1 MKKRIFM
8 LAVLIL
14 SGLQFAVAAI
24 DEQLRALITAYDDI
38 EVTEV
43 TNDEANPWT
52 VADGMASSTVG
63 KIYKEVSST
72 ITIKFRAKGR
82 ITIKYDFTF
91 DPYSSSD
98 YRRVY
103 MDGNL
108 DININTANKTLTTQ
122 THFFELDEGEHVLQL
137 THYHFYYN
145 SNSYTQVLSIGN
157 IRFQNLD
164 SQYMTINLS
173 APGTLG
179 VEALALVNTL
189 PDMRFLRLTG
199 KMNAADWNT
208 ISNMTGLWAIDMKDV
223 DITAIPASAF
233 AKTSLRFIE
242 FPAKL
247 KTIGEKAFYERP
259 LVGRF
264 VLPESLDSIYSY
276 AFYKNFLTEVII
288 PANVKYIGGYA
299 FNDNDR
305 LTSVTLG
312 SGLTEISSYCF
323 NNCEK
328 LAVVKGG
335 ENVKTIGS
343 GAFNYCSELRS
354 VSDLAPVTVGS
365 SAFYCCKKLENF
377 NFSNAKTLKAEA
389 YRECNTLTD
398 VDLTTV
404 ETIENRCFI
413 SCTGLKKVVLGNNIS
428 KINEYAFTDCNAL
441 EELHIGSSVSYL
453 DNRCFYTSSSSLK
466 KVYVTAPAPPSVYNN
481 TSYYPFY
488 STSGVTLYV
497 PEYAMVSYKLD
508 NYWSKFTK
516 VEPNPN
522 TPDKVNLYKKLE
534 LTSNARIPN
543 SPDMY
548 LGYSSALI
556 VNGNNPQVF
565 GSYKQRLQ
573 QDEEYTSS
581 LISRCNAMTSA
592 ASTLQYYFD
601 ATSSGYGC
609 WHYVCMP
616 FDVKRSEITPLTEG
630 RAIAVRYYDSES
642 RATNGAS
649 GNWKD
654 VPADSV
660 LHMGKGYIFRINN
673 GGSVELPATEETHNA
688 IFRSDAISTPLK
700 EYAAVESANAGW
712 NFVGNP
718 YTCFYDIYYM
728 DFAAPITVWNISN
741 STYNAYSAA
750 DDEFVLMPSQAFFVQ
765 KPELVDAIT
774 FQPAGRQINKT
785 IDHSALAMRRAARSK
800 QVQRKLVDVA
810 LTCADRTDRT
820 RVVVNANASDDFCA
834 DNDAV
839 KMMAYE
845 GTPQIYTIAGADQL
859 AVNEGAHRGGSVAL
873 GMYLSAD
880 DAYTIAVDRDELGV
894 KLLDYG
900 VEVEMPYTF
909 SAAEGYMDDR
919 FTLTFEAPT
928 TGINTVATDADAD
941 NAIYTIDGRRVN
953 STAQKG
959 IYIQNHKKIVK

>member
-24 DEQLRALITAYDDI
+24 DEQLRALITASDDI

-43 TNDEANPWT
+43 TNDEANPWK
-52 VADGMASSTVG
+52 VENGMASTTHG
-63 KIYKEVSST
+63 KTTTNVTAT
-72 ITIKFRAKGR
+72 ITIKFKAKGY
-82 ITIKYDFTF
+82 IIFTYSDTF
-91 DPYSSSD
+91 DPWTNDD
-98 YRRVY
+98 YKIVK
-103 MDGNL
+103 L
-108 DININTANKTLTTQ
+108 DDVTYANNYDKHTTPATF
-122 THFFELDEGEHVLQL
+122 THYISLEEGEHVLTFSHRHQ
-137 THYHFYYN
+137 N
-145 SNSYTQVLSIGN
+145 STTGNYSQVLSIGN
-157 IRFQNLD
+157 IRLE
-164 SQYMTINLS
+164 TIESMYKTIHLS

-179 VEALALVNTL
+179 NEALAHVNTL
-189 PDMRFLRLTG
+189 PEMRALRLSG
-199 KMNAADWNT
+199 KMNASDWND
-208 ISNMTGLWAIDMKDV
+208 ISKMTGLMAIDMTNVDV
-223 DITAIPASAF
+223 ETIPANAF
-233 AKTSLRFIE
+233 TKTVIRFID
-242 FPAKL
+242 FPKTL
-247 KTIGEKAFYERP
+247 KTIGSSAFYDKLLTGP
-259 LVGRF
+259 L
-264 VLPESLDSIYSY
+264 VLPEGLDSIASE
-276 AFYKNFLTEVII
+276 AFYRNYITDVTI
-288 PANVKYIGGYA
+288 PASVRVINSSA
-299 FNDNDR
+299 FRGNAS
-305 LTSVTLG
+305 LVSVTLG
-312 SGLTEISSYCF
+312 SGLTSISSTCF
-323 NNCEK
+323 YECSN
-328 LAVVKGG
+328 LAIVKGG
-335 ENVKTIGS
+335 ENVKTIANN
-343 GAFNYCSELRS
+343 AFRS
-354 VSDLAPVTVGS
+354 CKLLTSAADLAPVSVGDY
-365 SAFYCCKKLENF
+365 AFQNCEKLDSF
-377 NFSNAKTLKAEA
+377 NFSNIKTYGREAFEYCYALKEA
-389 YRECNTLTD
+389 DLSTATSLGIECFYNCYNLKRVKLGD
-398 VDLTTV
+398 NITTIPGGSFSQCHALEEV
-404 ETIENRCFI
+404 ILGSSIN
-413 SCTGLKKVVLGNNIS
+413 SLGNNCFG
-428 KINEYAFTDCNAL
+428 NNQANAL
-441 EELHIGSSVSYL
+441 K
-453 DNRCFYTSSSSLK
+453 R
-466 KVYVTAPAPPSVYNN
+466 VYITAPAPPAAGS
-481 TSYYPFY
+481 TPFY
-488 STSGVTLYV
+488 SPTTITLYV

-548 LGYSSALI
+548 LGKGGALI
-556 VNGNNPQVF
+556 VNGDNAQTF
-565 GSYKQRLQ
+565 GK
-573 QDEEYTSS
+573 YTQYMNIGETSSS
-581 LISRCNAMTSA
+581 LISRCKEMTST
-592 ASTLQYYFD
+592 SSQFD
-601 ATSSGYGC
+601 FFIGATSGSGY
-609 WHYVCMP
+609 WYYLCMP
-616 FDVKRSEITPLTEG
+616 FDVKRSDIILPEG
-630 RAIAVRYYDSES
+630 TAIAVRYYDSES

-654 VPADSV
+654 VSADSI
-660 LHMGKGYIFRINN
+660 LHMGKGYIFRSSKEGNV
-673 GGSVELPATEETHNA
+673 GFPATEETHND
-688 IFRSDAISTPLK
+688 IFRSEAVSAPLVQ
-700 EYAAVESANAGW
+700 YPAVESANAGW

-718 YTCFYDIYYM
+718 YPCFYDIYYM
-728 DFAAPITVWNISN
+728 DFAAPITTWDVDNR
-741 STYNAYSAA
+741 TYKAYSAT
-750 DDEFVLMPSQAFFVQ
+750 DDNFVLTPLQAFFVQ

-859 AVNEGAHRGGSVAL
+859 AVNEGAHRDGSVAL
-873 GMYLSAD
+873 GMYLPAD

-919 FTLTFEAPT
+919 FTLSFEAPT
-928 TGINTVATDADAD
+928 TGINNVATDADAD

>member
-24 DEQLRALITAYDDI
+24 DEQLRALITTSDDI

-43 TNDEANPWT
+43 TNDEANPWK
-52 VADGMASSTVG
+52 VENGMASTTHG
-63 KIYKEVSST
+63 KTTTNVTAT
-72 ITIKFRAKGR
+72 ITIKFRAKGY
-82 ITIKYDFTF
+82 ITFQYSDTF
-91 DPYSSSD
+91 DPWTNDD
-98 YRRVY
+98 YKIVK
-103 MDGNL
+103 L
-108 DININTANKTLTTQ
+108 DDVTYANNYDKHTTLTTF
-122 THFFELDEGEHVLQL
+122 THYISLEEGEHVLTFSHRHQ
-137 THYHFYYN
+137 N
-145 SNSYTQVLSIGN
+145 STTGNYSQVLSIGN
-157 IRFQNLD
+157 IRLE
-164 SQYMTINLS
+164 TIESMYKTIHLS

-179 VEALALVNTL
+179 NEALSHVNTL
-189 PDMRFLRLTG
+189 PEVRALRLSG
-199 KMNAADWNT
+199 KMNASDWND
-208 ISNMTGLWAIDMKDV
+208 ISKMTGLTAIDMTNV
-223 DITAIPASAF
+223 DIETIPASAF
-233 AKTSLRFIE
+233 TNTAIRFID
-242 FPAKL
+242 FPKTL
-247 KTIGEKAFYERP
+247 KTIGNNAFYDKFLTGP
-259 LVGRF
+259 L
-264 VLPESLDSIYSY
+264 VLPEGLDSIASE
-276 AFYKNFLTEVII
+276 AFYRNYITDVTI
-288 PANVKYIGGYA
+288 PASVRVINSSA
-299 FNDNDR
+299 FRGNTS
-305 LTSVTLG
+305 LQSVTLG
-312 SGLTEISSYCF
+312 SGLTSISSLCF
-323 NNCEK
+323 YECSN
-328 LAVVKGG
+328 LAIVKGG
-335 ENVKTIGS
+335 ENIKTIG
-343 GAFNYCSELRS
+343 GNAFKNCKLLTSAA
-354 VSDLAPVTVGS
+354 DLAPVSVGDYAFQTCEKLDSFNFSNIKTYGREAFEYCYALKEADLSTATSLGIECFYNCYSLKKVKLGDNITTIPS
-365 SAFYCCKKLENF
+365 SAFYACHALE
-377 NFSNAKTLKAEA
+377 E
-389 YRECNTLTD
+389 
-398 VDLTTV
+398 
-404 ETIENRCFI
+404 
-413 SCTGLKKVVLGNNIS
+413 VVLGSSINRLETNCFGNNQ
-428 KINEYAFTDCNAL
+428 ANAL
-441 EELHIGSSVSYL
+441 K
-453 DNRCFYTSSSSLK
+453 R
-466 KVYVTAPAPPSVYNN
+466 VYITAPAPPAVGSA
-481 TSYYPFY
+481 PFY
-488 STSGVTLYV
+488 SPTSITLYV

-522 TPDKVNLYKKLE
+522 QPDKVNLYKKLE

-543 SPDMY
+543 SPDIY
-548 LGYSSALI
+548 LGYGSALI
-556 VNGNNPQVF
+556 VNGNNPQAF
-565 GSYKQRLQ
+565 GSYKQRM
-573 QDEEYTSS
+573 DKDDSYTSS
-581 LISRCNAMTSA
+581 LISRCNAITSA
-592 ASTLQYYFD
+592 ASTIQYYFD
-601 ATSSGYGC
+601 ATSGSGY

-616 FDVKRSEITPLTEG
+616 FDVKRSAIAPLSNVG
-630 RAIAVRYYDSES
+630 IAVRYYDSES

-660 LHMGKGYIFRINN
+660 LHMGKGYIFRT
-673 GGSVELPATEETHNA
+673 SSSAFVEFPATEETHNA
-688 IFRSDAISTPLK
+688 IFRSEAVSAPLVQ
-700 EYAAVESANAGW
+700 YAAVESANAGW

-718 YTCFYDIYYM
+718 YPCYYDIYYM
-728 DFAAPITVWNISN
+728 DFAAPITVWSISN
-741 STYNAYSAA
+741 RTYSAYSAA

-785 IDHSALAMRRAARSK
+785 IDHSALAMRRAARSQ

-873 GMYLSAD
+873 GMYLPAD

-909 SAAEGYMDDR
+909 SAAEGCLDDR

>member
-24 DEQLRALITAYDDI
+24 DEQLRALITTSDGI

-43 TNDEANPWT
+43 TNDEAHPWT
-52 VADGMASSTVG
+52 VADGMASSTIG
-63 KIYKEVSST
+63 KIYGNLSSS

-82 ITIKYDFTF
+82 TTIKYDFTF
-91 DPYSSSD
+91 DPYGGDD
-98 YRRVY
+98 YRKVY
-103 MDGNL
+103 MDGVELVN
-108 DININTANKTLTTQ
+108 NYTAYKTKTVQ
-122 THFFELDEGEHVLQL
+122 NHFFDLDEGEHVFTY
-137 THYHFYYN
+137 THYHYYH
-145 SNSYTQVLSIGN
+145 SSDSYTQVLTIGN
-157 IRFQNLD
+157 IRFERVE
-164 SQYMTINLS
+164 SQYMNIHLS

-179 VEALALVNTL
+179 NEALAHVSTL
-189 PDMRFLRLTG
+189 PEMHYLRLSG
-199 KMNAADWNT
+199 KMNASDWND
-208 ISNMTGLWAIDMKDV
+208 ISKMTGLYAIDMTNV
-223 DITAIPASAF
+223 DIETIPVKAF
-233 AKTSLRFIE
+233 TNTSIRFVDL
-242 FPAKL
+242 PTKL
-247 KTIGEKAFYERP
+247 KTIGNNAFDDRLLTGP
-259 LVGRF
+259 L
-264 VLPESLDSIYSY
+264 VLPEGLDSIGKEAFQKNFITEVTIPESVRAIGQS
-276 AFYKNFLTEVII
+276 AFYYNQSLK
-288 PANVKYIGGYA
+288 
-299 FNDNDR
+299 
-305 LTSVTLG
+305 SVTLNN
-312 SGLTEISSYCF
+312 SMETINRSLF
-323 NNCEK
+323 NSCNK
-328 LAVVKGG
+328 LAVVRGG
-335 ENVKTIGS
+335 RNVKIVDQS
-343 GAFNYCSELRS
+343 AFAGCDSLRS
-354 VSDLAPVTVGS
+354 ISDITPVTINS
-365 SAFYCCKKLENF
+365 SAFYNCRKLESL
-377 NFSNAKTLKAEA
+377 NFSRIKSIGYESFYNCFGLKEA
-389 YRECNTLTD
+389 
-398 VDLTTV
+398 DLTTL
-404 ETIENRCFI
+404 TSINGRSFI
-413 SCTGLKKVVLGNNIS
+413 GCTGLKKVTLGNDITTIKS
-428 KINEYAFTDCNAL
+428 EAFSTCDAL
-441 EELHIGSSVSYL
+441 EEVVLGSSINSL
-453 DNRCFYTSSSSLK
+453 ESNCFYSTKNALK
-466 KVYVTAPAPPSVYNN
+466 RVYITAPAPPAVGSA
-481 TSYYPFY
+481 PFY
-488 STSGVTLYV
+488 SPTSITLYV

-543 SPDMY
+543 SPDIY
-548 LGYSSALI
+548 LGSGSSLI
-556 VNGNNPQVF
+556 VNGNNAQAF
-565 GSYKQRLQ
+565 GNYKQRM
-573 QDEEYTSS
+573 DKDDTYTSS

-592 ASTLQYYFD
+592 ASTIEYYFD
-601 ATSSGYGC
+601 ATSGSGY

-616 FDVKRSEITPLTEG
+616 FDVKRSEITPLNEG

-660 LHMGKGYIFRINN
+660 LHMGKGYIFRINSS
-673 GGSVELPATEETHNA
+673 GFVELPATEETHNA
-688 IFRSDAISTPLK
+688 IFRSEAVTTPLVQ
-700 EYAAVESANAGW
+700 YPAVESANAGW

-718 YTCFYDIYYM
+718 YPCYYDIYYM
-728 DFAAPITVWNISN
+728 DFAAPITVWSISN
-741 STYNAYSAA
+741 RTYSAYSAA

-800 QVQRKLVDVA
+800 QVQRKLIDVA

-859 AVNEGAHRGGSVAL
+859 AVNEGAHLGGSVAL
-873 GMYLSAD
+873 GMYLPAD
-880 DAYTIAVDRDELGV
+880 DAYTIAVDRDELSV

>member
-24 DEQLRALITAYDDI
+24 DEQLRALITTSDDI

-43 TNDEANPWT
+43 TNDEANPWK
-52 VADGMASSTVG
+52 VENGMASTTHG
-63 KIYKEVSST
+63 KTTTNVTAT
-72 ITIKFRAKGR
+72 ITIKFRAKGYISFR
-82 ITIKYDFTF
+82 YSDTF
-91 DPYSSSD
+91 DPWTD
-98 YRRVY
+98 DDFKIVK
-103 MDGNL
+103 L
-108 DININTANKTLTTQ
+108 DDVEYANNYDKHTTLTTFL
-122 THFFELDEGEHVLQL
+122 HYISLEEGEHVL
-137 THYHFYYN
+137 TFSHWHRN
-145 SNSYTQVLSIGN
+145 STTGNYSQVLSIGN
-157 IRFQNLD
+157 IRLE
-164 SQYMTINLS
+164 TIESMYKTIHLS

-179 VEALALVNTL
+179 VEALSHVNTL
-189 PDMRFLRLTG
+189 PEMRALRLSG
-199 KMNAADWNT
+199 KMNAADWND
-208 ISNMTGLWAIDMKDV
+208 ISKMTGLMAIDMTNV
-223 DITAIPASAF
+223 DIETIPANAF
-233 AKTSLRFIE
+233 TNTSIRFID
-242 FPAKL
+242 FPTKL
-247 KTIGEKAFYERP
+247 KTIGSKAFYYKYITGS
-259 LVGRF
+259 L
-264 VLPESLDSIYSY
+264 VLPEGLDSIASE
-276 AFYKNFLTEVII
+276 AFYRNNITDVTI
-288 PANVKYIGGYA
+288 PASVRVINSSA
-299 FNDNDR
+299 FRDNTS
-305 LTSVTLG
+305 LKSVTLG
-312 SGLTEISSYCF
+312 SGLTSISSLCF
-323 NNCEK
+323 YGCSN
-328 LAVVKGG
+328 LAIVKGG
-335 ENVKTIGS
+335 ENVKTIANN
-343 GAFNYCSELRS
+343 AFQNCKLLTSAADLTPVSVGDFAFQYCE
-354 VSDLAPVTVGS
+354 
-365 SAFYCCKKLENF
+365 KLDSF
-377 NFSNAKTLKAEA
+377 NFSNIKTYGREAFEYCYALKEA
-389 YRECNTLTD
+389 
-398 VDLTTV
+398 DLSTATSLG
-404 ETIENRCFI
+404 IE
-413 SCTGLKKVVLGNNIS
+413 
-428 KINEYAFTDCNAL
+428 
-441 EELHIGSSVSYL
+441 
-453 DNRCFYTSSSSLK
+453 CFYNCYSLK
-466 KVYVTAPAPPSVYNN
+466 KVKLGDNITTIPQSAFKVCHALEEVVLGSSINSLGSDCFYSDKNALKRVYITAPAPPAVNGS
-481 TSYYPFY
+481 PFY
-488 STSGVTLYV
+488 SPSRVTLYV

-508 NYWSKFTK
+508 NYWSQFTK

-548 LGYSSALI
+548 LGGGSSLI

-592 ASTLQYYFD
+592 ASTLQYY
-601 ATSSGYGC
+601 SSYRN
-609 WHYVCMP
+609 WNYVCMP
-616 FDVKRSEITPLTEG
+616 FDVKRSDIKMLSNSG
-630 RAIAVRYYDSES
+630 IAVRYYDSES

-660 LHMGKGYIFRINN
+660 LHMGKGYIFRT
-673 GGSVELPATEETHNA
+673 SEYVFVEFPATEETHNA
-688 IFRSDAISTPLK
+688 IFRSEAVTTPLVQ
-700 EYAAVESANAGW
+700 YAAVESANAGW

-741 STYNAYSAA
+741 STYSAYSAA

-859 AVNEGAHRGGSVAL
+859 AVNEGAHLGGSVAL
-873 GMYLSAD
+873 GMYLPAD
-880 DAYTIAVDRDELGV
+880 DAYTIAVDRDELGA

>member
-24 DEQLRALITAYDDI
+24 DEQLRALITASDDI

-63 KIYKEVSST
+63 KLRKYITSS
-72 ITIKFRAKGR
+72 ITIKFTAKKP
-82 ITIKYDFTF
+82 ITLKYDFTF
-91 DPYSSSD
+91 DPYSSNDS
-98 YRRVY
+98 RKVY
-103 MDGNL
+103 IDGV
-108 DININTANKTLTTQ
+108 INVDSYAAYKTKANS
-122 THFFELDEGEHVLQL
+122 THFFGLAEGEHEFKFA
-137 THYHFYYN
+137 HYHDY
-145 SNSYTQVLSIGN
+145 STSDSYTQVLAIGN
-157 IRFQNLD
+157 IRLETIE

-179 VEALALVNTL
+179 NEALSHVNTL
-189 PDMRFLRLTG
+189 PEMHYLRLTG
-199 KMNAADWNT
+199 KMNASDWND
-208 ISNMTGLWAIDMKDV
+208 ISKMTGLYAIDMTNA
-223 DITAIPASAF
+223 DIETIPASAF
-233 AKTSLRFIE
+233 TNTSIRFID
-242 FPAKL
+242 FPTKL
-247 KTIGEKAFYERP
+247 KTIGDNAFANRYLTGPLVLPEGLDSIGREAFKQNYYMTEVTIPESVRAIGMTAFYENRYLKSVTLNNRMELINQSLFNGCNRLAVVHGGKNVKNIAYYAFNGCDSLRSIKDVAP
-259 LVGRF
+259 VTIG
-264 VLPESLDSIYSY
+264 ESAFYNCRKLDSI
-276 AFYKNFLTEVII
+276 NFSRI
-288 PANVKYIGGYA
+288 NSIGYQ
-299 FNDNDR
+299 
-305 LTSVTLG
+305 S
-312 SGLTEISSYCF
+312 F
-323 NNCEK
+323 NNC
-328 LAVVKGG
+328 L
-335 ENVKTIGS
+335 S
-343 GAFNYCSELRS
+343 
-354 VSDLAPVTVGS
+354 
-365 SAFYCCKKLENF
+365 
-377 NFSNAKTLKAEA
+377 LKVA
-389 YRECNTLTD
+389 
-398 VDLTTV
+398 DLTTLSS
-404 ETIENRCFI
+404 IGNRSFAGCK
-413 SCTGLKKVVLGNNIS
+413 GLKKVTLGNDITTIKS
-428 KINEYAFTDCNAL
+428 EAFYYCHAL
-441 EELHIGSSVSYL
+441 EEVVLGSSIKSL
-453 DNRCFYTSSSSLK
+453 ESNCFYSDQNALK
-466 KVYVTAPAPPSVYNN
+466 RVYITAPAPPTVDSA
-481 TSYYPFY
+481 PFY
-488 STSGVTLYV
+488 SPTSVTLYV

-522 TPDKVNLYKKLE
+522 TPDEVNLYKKLE

-565 GSYKQRLQ
+565 GNYKQRLQ
-573 QDEEYTSS
+573 QEEKYTSS

-592 ASTLQYYFD
+592 ASTLQYY
-601 ATSSGYGC
+601 SSYRY
-609 WHYVCMP
+609 WNYICMP
-616 FDVKRSEITPLTEG
+616 FDVKRSDIKLLSNSG
-630 RAIAVRYYDSES
+630 LAVRYYDSES

-654 VPADSV
+654 VPADAV
-660 LHMGKGYIFRINN
+660 LQKGKGYIFRTSE
-673 GGSVELPATEETHNA
+673 SVFVEFPATEETHNA
-688 IFRSDAISTPLK
+688 IFRSEAITTPLVQ
-700 EYAAVESANAGW
+700 YPAVESANAGW
-712 NFVGNP
+712 NLVGNP

-741 STYNAYSAA
+741 STYSAYSAA

-765 KPELVDAIT
+765 KPKLVDAIT

-785 IDHSALAMRRAARSK
+785 IDHSALAKRRAASNK
-800 QVQRKLVDVA
+800 QVQRKLVDVS

-859 AVNEGAHRGGSVAL
+859 AVNEGAHRDGSVAL
-873 GMYLSAD
+873 GMYLPAD
-880 DAYTIAVDRDELGV
+880 DTYTIAIDRNELGA

-909 SAAEGYMDDR
+909 SAAEGYADDR
-919 FTLTFEAPT
+919 FTITFETST
-928 TGINTVATDADAD
+928 TGINTVATDAKTDD
-941 NAIYTIDGRRVN
+941 AIYTIDGRRVN

>member
-24 DEQLRALITAYDDI
+24 DEQLRALITTSDDI

-63 KIYKEVSST
+63 KIFKEVSST

-82 ITIKYDFTF
+82 TTITHDYTF
-91 DPYSSSD
+91 DPYGSYD
-98 YRRVY
+98 YRKVY
-103 MDGNL
+103 VDGVL
-108 DININTANKTLTTQ
+108 KVTSYSTAKTKTGSIL
-122 THFFELDEGEHVLQL
+122 FSILDEGEHELKI
-137 THYHFYYN
+137 THDHRTYS
-145 SNSYTQVLSIGN
+145 SNNYSQVLSVGN
-157 IRFQNLD
+157 ICIRSIE

-179 VEALALVNTL
+179 VEALSHVNTL
-189 PDMRFLRLTG
+189 PEMKYLRLSG
-199 KMNAADWNT
+199 KMNASDWND
-208 ISNMTGLWAIDMKDV
+208 ISKMTGLMAIDMTNV
-223 DITAIPASAF
+223 DIETIPASAF
-233 AKTSLRFIE
+233 TNTSIRFID
-242 FPAKL
+242 FPTKL
-247 KTIGEKAFYERP
+247 KTIGDNAFDSRYLTGP
-259 LVGRF
+259 L
-264 VLPESLDSIYSY
+264 VLPEGLDSIGKEAFQHNYITEVTIPASVRGIGQA
-276 AFYKNFLTEVII
+276 AFYDNQSLQSATLNNNMETIVRSL
-288 PANVKYIGGYA
+288 
-299 FNDNDR
+299 FN
-305 LTSVTLG
+305 S
-312 SGLTEISSYCF
+312 CK
-323 NNCEK
+323 K
-328 LAVVKGG
+328 LAVVHGG
-335 ENVKTIGS
+335 KNVKTIVYR
-343 GAFNYCSELRS
+343 AFYGCDSLRS
-354 VSDLAPVTVGS
+354 IKDVVPVTIDRE
-365 SAFYCCKKLENF
+365 AFYNCQKLDSI
-377 NFSNAKTLKAEA
+377 NFSHIKSIGYDSFYQCYSLKEA
-389 YRECNTLTD
+389 
-398 VDLTTV
+398 DLTTL
-404 ETIENRCFI
+404 TSIDNRSFI
-413 SCTGLKKVVLGNNIS
+413 ACTGLKKVTLGNDITTIKS
-428 KINEYAFTDCNAL
+428 DAFYLCHAL
-441 EELHIGSSVSYL
+441 EEVILGSSINSL
-453 DNRCFYTSSSSLK
+453 ETDCFKSDQNKLK
-466 KVYVTAPAPPSVYNN
+466 RVYITAPAPPAVGS
-481 TSYYPFY
+481 TPFY
-488 STSGVTLYV
+488 SPSSVTLYV

-522 TPDKVNLYKKLE
+522 QPDKVNLYKKLE

-543 SPDMY
+543 SPDIY
-548 LGYSSALI
+548 LGYGSSLI

-565 GSYKQRLQ
+565 GNYKQRMHK
-573 QDEEYTSS
+573 DEINTSS
-581 LISRCNAMTSA
+581 LVSRCNAMTSA
-592 ASTLQYYFD
+592 ASSLEYYL
-601 ATSSGYGC
+601 SSSD
-609 WHYVCMP
+609 WNYVCMP
-616 FDVKRSEITPLTEG
+616 FDVKRSEITPLHEG

-673 GGSVELPATEETHNA
+673 GGFVELPATEETHNA
-688 IFRSDAISTPLK
+688 IFRSEAISTPLK

-718 YTCFYDIYYM
+718 YPCFYDIYHM
-728 DFAAPITVWNISN
+728 DFAAPITVWNIN
-741 STYNAYSAA
+741 NRTYSAYSAA

-810 LTCADRTDRT
+810 LTCDDRTDRT

-859 AVNEGAHRGGSVAL
+859 AVNEGAHLGGSVAL
-873 GMYLSAD
+873 GMYLPAD

-909 SAAEGYMDDR
+909 SAAEGYLDDR

>member
-24 DEQLRALITAYDDI
+24 DEQLRALITTSSDV

-43 TNDEANPWT
+43 TNDEANPWK
-52 VADGMASSTVG
+52 VENGMASSTIG
-63 KIYKEVSST
+63 KKYQYVSSS
-72 ITIKFRAKGR
+72 ITIKFTTKKPIIMR
-82 ITIKYDFTF
+82 YDFTF
-91 DPYSSSD
+91 DPYSSNDS
-98 YRRVY
+98 RKVY
-103 MDGNL
+103 TDGVSQV
-108 DININTANKTLTTQ
+108 DSYTAYKTKATST
-122 THFFELDEGEHVLQL
+122 FYFGMGEHVFTY
-137 THYHFYYN
+137 THYHSY
-145 SNSYTQVLSIGN
+145 SVSDSYTQVLTIGN
-157 IRFQNLD
+157 IRFESVE

-179 VEALALVNTL
+179 VEALSHVNTL
-189 PDMRFLRLTG
+189 PEMRYLRLSG
-199 KMNAADWNT
+199 KMNASDWND
-208 ISNMTGLWAIDMKDV
+208 ISKMTGLTAIDMTNV
-223 DITAIPASAF
+223 DIETIPVKAF
-233 AKTSLRFIE
+233 TNTWIHFID
-242 FPAKL
+242 FPTKL
-247 KTIGEKAFYERP
+247 KTIGDNAFDNRLLTGP
-259 LVGRF
+259 L
-264 VLPESLDSIYSY
+264 VLPEGLDSIGKEAFQKNYITEVTIPESVRAIGQD
-276 AFYKNFLTEVII
+276 AFYDNQYLKSATLNNSMETINRSL
-288 PANVKYIGGYA
+288 
-299 FNDNDR
+299 FN
-305 LTSVTLG
+305 
-312 SGLTEISSYCF
+312 YCK
-323 NNCEK
+323 K
-328 LAVVKGG
+328 LAVVRGG
-335 ENVKTIGS
+335 RNVKIVDQSAFS
-343 GAFNYCSELRS
+343 GCDSLRS
-354 VSDLAPVTVGS
+354 ISDITPVTINS
-365 SAFYCCKKLENF
+365 SAFYNCRKLESL
-377 NFSNAKTLKAEA
+377 NFSRIKSIGYESFYCCFGLKEA
-389 YRECNTLTD
+389 
-398 VDLTTV
+398 DLTTL
-404 ETIENRCFI
+404 TSIYGRSFI
-413 SCTGLKKVVLGNNIS
+413 GCTGLKKVTFGNDITTIKS
-428 KINEYAFTDCNAL
+428 DAFNECDAL
-441 EELHIGSSVSYL
+441 EEVVLGSSINSL
-453 DNRCFYTSSSSLK
+453 ESNCFYSTKNALK
-466 KVYVTAPAPPSVYNN
+466 RVYITAPAPPAVG
-481 TSYYPFY
+481 TAPFY
-488 STSGVTLYV
+488 SPTSITLYV

-543 SPDMY
+543 SPDLY
-548 LGYSSALI
+548 LGYGSAFI
-556 VNGNNPQVF
+556 VNGNNPQAF
-565 GSYKQRLQ
+565 GNYKQHMDMEDR
-573 QDEEYTSS
+573 YTSS

-630 RAIAVRYYDSES
+630 RAIVVRYYDSES

-688 IFRSDAISTPLK
+688 IFRSEAISTPLVQ
-700 EYAAVESANAGW
+700 YPAVESANAGW

-718 YTCFYDIYYM
+718 YPCYYDIYYM
-728 DFAAPITVWNISN
+728 DFAAPITVWSISDR
-741 STYNAYSAA
+741 TYNAYSAA
-750 DDEFVLMPSQAFFVQ
+750 DDEFVLMPSQAFFIQ

-785 IDHSALAMRRAARSK
+785 IDHSALAKRRAASNK
-800 QVQRKLVDVA
+800 QVQRKLVDVS

-873 GMYLSAD
+873 GMYLPAD
-880 DAYTIAVDRDELGV
+880 DTYTIAVDRDELGA

-909 SAAEGYMDDR
+909 SAAEGYADDR
-919 FTLTFEAPT
+919 FTITFETST
-928 TGINTVATDADAD
+928 TGINTVATDAKTDD
-941 NAIYTIDGRRVN
+941 AIYTIDGRRVN

>member
-24 DEQLRALITAYDDI
+24 DEQLRALITASDDI

-43 TNDEANPWT
+43 INDEANPWT
-52 VADGMASSTVG
+52 VADGMASSTIG
-63 KIYKEVSST
+63 KLRQYVSSS

-82 ITIKYDFTF
+82 TTVKYDFAF
-91 DPYSSSD
+91 DPYPGID
-98 YRRVY
+98 YRIVS
-103 MDGNL
+103 MDGVELVN
-108 DININTANKTLTTQ
+108 NYTAYKTKTFQ
-122 THFFELDEGEHVLQL
+122 NHFFVLDEGEHVFTY
-137 THYHFYYN
+137 THYHSY
-145 SNSYTQVLSIGN
+145 STTTDYTQVLTIGN
-157 IRFQNLD
+157 IHIKSVE

-179 VEALALVNTL
+179 VEALSHVNTL
-189 PDMRFLRLTG
+189 PEMRFLRLSG
-199 KMNAADWNT
+199 KMNASDWND
-208 ISNMTGLWAIDMKDV
+208 ISKMTGLTAIDMTNV
-223 DITAIPASAF
+223 DIETIPASAF
-233 AKTSLRFIE
+233 TNTWIHFID
-242 FPAKL
+242 FPTKL
-247 KTIGEKAFYERP
+247 KTIGDNAFDDRLLTGP
-259 LVGRF
+259 L
-264 VLPESLDSIYSY
+264 VLPEGLDSIGKEAFQKNFITEVTIPESVRAIGQS
-276 AFYKNFLTEVII
+276 AFYYNQSLK
-288 PANVKYIGGYA
+288 
-299 FNDNDR
+299 
-305 LTSVTLG
+305 SVTLNN
-312 SGLTEISSYCF
+312 SMETINRSLF
-323 NNCEK
+323 NSCNK
-328 LAVVKGG
+328 LAVVRGG
-335 ENVKTIGS
+335 RNVKIVDQSAFS
-343 GAFNYCSELRS
+343 GCDSLRS
-354 VSDLAPVTVGS
+354 ISDITPVTINS
-365 SAFYCCKKLENF
+365 SAFYNCRKLESL
-377 NFSNAKTLKAEA
+377 NFSRIKSIGYESFYNCFGLKEA
-389 YRECNTLTD
+389 
-398 VDLTTV
+398 DLTTL
-404 ETIENRCFI
+404 TSINNRSFI
-413 SCTGLKKVVLGNNIS
+413 ACTGLKKVTLGNDITTIKS
-428 KINEYAFTDCNAL
+428 EAFRTCDAL
-441 EELHIGSSVSYL
+441 EEVVLGSSINSL
-453 DNRCFYTSSSSLK
+453 ESNCFYSTKNALK
-466 KVYVTAPAPPSVYNN
+466 RVYITAPAPPAVGSA
-481 TSYYPFY
+481 PFY
-488 STSGVTLYV
+488 SPSSVTLYV

-508 NYWSKFTK
+508 NYWSQFTK

-522 TPDKVNLYKKLE
+522 QPDKVNLYKKLE

-543 SPDMY
+543 SPDIY
-548 LGYSSALI
+548 LGYGSALI
-556 VNGNNPQVF
+556 VNGNNPQAF
-565 GSYKQRLQ
+565 GSYKQRM
-573 QDEEYTSS
+573 DKDDTYTSS

-592 ASTLQYYFD
+592 ASTIEYYFD
-601 ATSSGYGC
+601 ATSGSGY

-616 FDVKRSEITPLTEG
+616 FDVKRSAIAPLSNVG
-630 RAIAVRYYDSES
+630 IAVRYYDSES

-660 LHMGKGYIFRINN
+660 LHMGKGYIFRT
-673 GGSVELPATEETHNA
+673 SSSAFVEFPATEETHNA
-688 IFRSDAISTPLK
+688 IFRSEAVSAPLVQ
-700 EYAAVESANAGW
+700 YAAVESANAGW

-718 YTCFYDIYYM
+718 YPCYYDIYYM
-728 DFAAPITVWNISN
+728 DFAAPITVWSISN
-741 STYNAYSAA
+741 RTYSAYSAA

-785 IDHSALAMRRAARSK
+785 IDHSALAMRRAARSQ
-800 QVQRKLVDVA
+800 QVQRKLVDVS

-820 RVVVNANASDDFCA
+820 RVVVNANASDDFCV

-873 GMYLSAD
+873 GMYLPAD

-909 SAAEGYMDDR
+909 SAAEGCLDDR

>member
-24 DEQLRALITAYDDI
+24 DEQLRALITTSDDI

-91 DPYSSSD
+91 DPYSSYD

-103 MDGNL
+103 MDGSL
-108 DININTANKTLTTQ
+108 DMNNYATYKTLTTQ
-122 THFFELDEGEHVLQL
+122 THFFDLDEGEHVLKV
-137 THYHFYYN
+137 THYHNYYN

-199 KMNAADWNT
+199 KMNADDWNT
-208 ISNMTGLWAIDMKDV
+208 IRNMTGLWAIDMKDV
-223 DITAIPASAF
+223 DITAIPANAF

-259 LVGRF
+259 LVGRL
-264 VLPESLDSIYSY
+264 VLPESLDSIYSN
-276 AFYKNFLTEVII
+276 AFYRNYIAEVII

-312 SGLTEISSYCF
+312 SGLTEVSSYCF
-323 NNCEK
+323 NSCEK
-328 LAVVKGG
+328 LTVVKGG

-365 SAFYCCKKLENF
+365 SAFYYCKKMENF
-377 NFSNAKTLKAEA
+377 NFSNAKILNAEA

-508 NYWSKFTK
+508 NYWSQFTK

-522 TPDKVNLYKKLE
+522 QPDKVNLYKKLE

-543 SPDMY
+543 SPDIY
-548 LGYSSALI
+548 LGKGGALI
-556 VNGNNPQVF
+556 VNGDNAQTF
-565 GSYKQRLQ
+565 GK
-573 QDEEYTSS
+573 YTQYMNIGETSSS
-581 LISRCNAMTSA
+581 LISRCKEMTST
-592 ASTLQYYFD
+592 SSQFD
-601 ATSSGYGC
+601 FFIGATSGSGY
-609 WHYVCMP
+609 WYYLCMP
-616 FDVKRSEITPLTEG
+616 FDVKRSDIILPEG
-630 RAIAVRYYDSES
+630 TAIAVRYYDSES

-660 LHMGKGYIFRINN
+660 LHMGKGYIFRSSKEGNV
-673 GGSVELPATEETHNA
+673 GFPATEETHNA
-688 IFRSDAISTPLK
+688 IFRNTAVSTPLV

-712 NFVGNP
+712 NLVGNP
-718 YTCFYDIYYM
+718 YPCFYDIYYM
-728 DFAAPITVWNISN
+728 DFAAPITTWDVDNR
-741 STYNAYSAA
+741 TYKAYSAA
-750 DDEFVLMPSQAFFVQ
+750 DDNFVLTPQQAFFVQ
-765 KPELVDAIT
+765 KPSLVDAIT

-785 IDHSALAMRRAARSK
+785 IDHSALAMRRAARSQ
-800 QVQRKLVDVA
+800 QVQRKLVDVS

-859 AVNEGAHRGGSVAL
+859 AVNEGAHLGGSVAL
-873 GMYLSAD
+873 GMYLPAD

-909 SAAEGYMDDR
+909 SAAEGCLDDR

>member
-24 DEQLRALITAYDDI
+24 DEQLRALITASDDI

-43 TNDEANPWT
+43 INDEANPWT
-52 VADGMASSTVG
+52 VADGMASSTIG
-63 KIYKEVSST
+63 KLRQYVSSS
-72 ITIKFRAKGR
+72 ITIKFTTKKPIIMR
-82 ITIKYDFTF
+82 YDFTF
-91 DPYSSSD
+91 DPYSSND
-98 YRRVY
+98 TRRVY
-103 MDGNL
+103 IDGVEKVN
-108 DININTANKTLTTQ
+108 NYTAYKTKATSTYY
-122 THFFELDEGEHVLQL
+122 FGMGEHVF
-137 THYHFYYN
+137 TYNHYHSY
-145 SNSYTQVLSIGN
+145 SVSDSYTQVLTIGN
-157 IRFQNLD
+157 IRFESVE

-179 VEALALVNTL
+179 VEALSHVNTL
-189 PDMRFLRLTG
+189 PEMRFLRLSG
-199 KMNAADWNT
+199 KMNASDWND
-208 ISNMTGLWAIDMKDV
+208 ISKMTGLTAIDMTNV
-223 DITAIPASAF
+223 DIETIPASAF
-233 AKTSLRFIE
+233 TNTSIRFID
-242 FPAKL
+242 FPTKL
-247 KTIGEKAFYERP
+247 KTIGDNAFDNRYLTGP
-259 LVGRF
+259 L
-264 VLPESLDSIYSY
+264 VLPEGLDSIGKEAFQKNYITEVTIPESVRAIGVT
-276 AFYKNFLTEVII
+276 AFYDNQSLKSATLNNSMESISQSL
-288 PANVKYIGGYA
+288 
-299 FNDNDR
+299 FN
-305 LTSVTLG
+305 
-312 SGLTEISSYCF
+312 YCQ
-323 NNCEK
+323 K
-328 LAVVKGG
+328 LAVVHGG
-335 ENVKTIGS
+335 KNVKIVDQT
-343 GAFNYCSELRS
+343 AFAGCDSLRS
-354 VSDLAPVTVGS
+354 ISDITPVTINS
-365 SAFYCCKKLENF
+365 SAFYNCRKLESL
-377 NFSNAKTLKAEA
+377 NFSRIKSIGYESFYNCFGLKEA
-389 YRECNTLTD
+389 
-398 VDLTTV
+398 DLTTL
-404 ETIENRCFI
+404 TSIDRRSFI
-413 SCTGLKKVVLGNNIS
+413 GCTGLKKVTFGNGITTIKSSSFYN
-428 KINEYAFTDCNAL
+428 CQAL
-441 EELHIGSSVSYL
+441 EEVILGSSINSL
-453 DNRCFYTSSSSLK
+453 ESDCFYSDKNALK
-466 KVYVTAPAPPSVYNN
+466 RVYITAPAPPAVNGS
-481 TSYYPFY
+481 PFY
-488 STSGVTLYV
+488 SPSRVTLYV

-508 NYWSKFTK
+508 NYWSQFTK

-522 TPDKVNLYKKLE
+522 QPDKVNLYKKLE

-543 SPDMY
+543 SPDIY
-548 LGYSSALI
+548 LGYGSALI
-556 VNGNNPQVF
+556 VNGNNPQAF
-565 GSYKQRLQ
+565 GNYKQHMDMEDR
-573 QDEEYTSS
+573 YTSS

-592 ASTLQYYFD
+592 ASTIEYYFD

-718 YTCFYDIYYM
+718 YPCFYDIYHM

-741 STYNAYSAA
+741 RTYNAYSAA

-859 AVNEGAHRGGSVAL
+859 AVNEGAHRSGSVAL
-873 GMYLSAD
+873 GMYLPTD
-880 DAYTIAVDRDELGV
+880 DAYTITIDRDELGV

>member
-24 DEQLRALITAYDDI
+24 DEQLRALITTSDDI

-63 KIYKEVSST
+63 KINQNLSST

-98 YRRVY
+98 YRKVY

-108 DININTANKTLTTQ
+108 DMNINTANKTLTTQ
-122 THFFELDEGEHVLQL
+122 THFFDLDEGEHVLEL
-137 THYHFYYN
+137 THYHFYYL
-145 SNSYTQVLSIGN
+145 SNSYSQVLSIGN

-189 PDMRFLRLTG
+189 PDMRYLRLTG

-242 FPAKL
+242 FPAQL
-247 KTIGEKAFYERP
+247 KTIGEKAFYERS
-259 LVGRF
+259 LVGRL

-312 SGLTEISSYCF
+312 CGLTEISNYCF
-323 NNCEK
+323 NSCEK

-335 ENVKTIGS
+335 ENVKTIES

-354 VSDLAPVTVGS
+354 VSDLAPVTVGG

-377 NFSNAKTLKAEA
+377 NFSNAKTLKSEA

-404 ETIENRCFI
+404 ETIGTRCFI
-413 SCTGLKKVVLGNNIS
+413 TCTGLKKVVLGNNIS
-428 KINEYAFTDCNAL
+428 RINEYAFTDCNAL
-441 EELHIGSSVSYL
+441 EELHIGSSVSNL
-453 DNRCFYTSSSSLK
+453 DSRCFYTTSSSLK

-522 TPDKVNLYKKLE
+522 TPDKVNIYKKLE

-543 SPDMY
+543 SPDIY
-548 LGYSSALI
+548 IGKGGSLI
-556 VNGNNPQVF
+556 VNGDNAQAF
-565 GSYKQRLQ
+565 GK
-573 QDEEYTSS
+573 YTQYMNIGETSSS
-581 LISRCNAMTSA
+581 LISRCKEMTST
-592 ASTLQYYFD
+592 SSQFD
-601 ATSSGYGC
+601 FFIGATSGYGY
-609 WHYVCMP
+609 WYYLCMP
-616 FDVKRSEITPLTEG
+616 FDVKRSDIILPEG
-630 RAIAVRYYDSES
+630 TAIAVRYYDSES

-654 VPADSV
+654 VSADAV
-660 LHMGKGYIFRINN
+660 LQTGKGYIFRSSKE
-673 GGSVELPATEETHNA
+673 GDVGFPATEETHNA
-688 IFRSDAISTPLK
+688 IFRSEAITTPLV
-700 EYAAVESANAGW
+700 EYAAEESANAGW
-712 NFVGNP
+712 NLVGNP
-718 YTCFYDIYYM
+718 YPCFYDIYYM
-728 DFAAPITVWNISN
+728 DFAAPITTWDVDNR
-741 STYNAYSAA
+741 TYKAYSAT
-750 DDEFVLMPSQAFFVQ
+750 DDNFVLTPLQAFFVQ
-765 KPELVDAIT
+765 KPSLVEAIT

-810 LTCADRTDRT
+810 LTCTDRTDRT

-859 AVNEGAHRGGSVAL
+859 AVNEGAHRSGSVAL
-873 GMYLSAD
+873 GMYLPAD
-880 DAYTIAVDRDELGV
+880 DVYTIAIDRNELGA

-909 SAAEGYMDDR
+909 SAAEGYADDR
-919 FTLTFEAPT
+919 FTLTFETTT
-928 TGINTVATDADAD
+928 TGINTVATDAKTDD
-941 NAIYTIDGRRVN
+941 AIYTIDGRRVSN
-953 STAQKG
+953 TDKKG

>member
-24 DEQLRALITAYDDI
+24 DEQLRALITTSDDI

-43 TNDEANPWT
+43 TNDEANPWK
-52 VADGMASSTVG
+52 VENGMASTTHG
-63 KIYKEVSST
+63 KTTTSVTAT
-72 ITIKFRAKGR
+72 ITIKFRAKGYISFR
-82 ITIKYDFTF
+82 YSSTF
-91 DPYSSSD
+91 DPWTD
-98 YRRVY
+98 DDFKIVK
-103 MDGNL
+103 L
-108 DININTANKTLTTQ
+108 DDVTYANNYDKHTTPATF
-122 THFFELDEGEHVLQL
+122 THYISLEEGEHVL
-137 THYHFYYN
+137 TFSHWHKN
-145 SNSYTQVLSIGN
+145 STTGNYSQVLSIGN
-157 IRFQNLD
+157 IRLE
-164 SQYMTINLS
+164 TIESMYKTIHLS

-179 VEALALVNTL
+179 NEALGHVNTL
-189 PDMRFLRLTG
+189 PEMRALRLSG
-199 KMNAADWNT
+199 KMNASDWND
-208 ISNMTGLWAIDMKDV
+208 ISKMTGLVAIDMTNVDV
-223 DITAIPASAF
+223 ETIPANAF
-233 AKTSLRFIE
+233 TKTVIRFID
-242 FPAKL
+242 FPKTL
-247 KTIGEKAFYERP
+247 KTIGSSAFYDKLLTGP
-259 LVGRF
+259 L
-264 VLPESLDSIYSY
+264 VLPEGLDSIASE
-276 AFYKNFLTEVII
+276 AFYRNYITDVTI
-288 PANVKYIGGYA
+288 PASVRVINSSA
-299 FNDNDR
+299 FRGNAS
-305 LTSVTLG
+305 LVSVTLG
-312 SGLTEISSYCF
+312 SGLTSISSTCF
-323 NNCEK
+323 YECSN
-328 LAVVKGG
+328 LAIVKGG
-335 ENVKTIGS
+335 ENVKTIANN
-343 GAFNYCSELRS
+343 AFKNCKLLTSAA
-354 VSDLAPVTVGS
+354 DLAPISVGDY
-365 SAFYCCKKLENF
+365 AFQSCEKLESF
-377 NFSNAKTLKAEA
+377 NFSNIKTYGREAFEYCYALKEA
-389 YRECNTLTD
+389 
-398 VDLTTV
+398 DLSTATSLG
-404 ETIENRCFI
+404 IE
-413 SCTGLKKVVLGNNIS
+413 
-428 KINEYAFTDCNAL
+428 
-441 EELHIGSSVSYL
+441 
-453 DNRCFYTSSSSLK
+453 CFYNCYSLK
-466 KVYVTAPAPPSVYNN
+466 KVKLGDNITTIPQSAFKVCHALEEVVLGSSINSLGSDCFYSDKNALKRVYITAPAPPAVNGS
-481 TSYYPFY
+481 PFY
-488 STSGVTLYV
+488 SPSRVTLYV

-508 NYWSKFTK
+508 NYWSQFTK

-548 LGYSSALI
+548 LGGGSSLI

-592 ASTLQYYFD
+592 ASTLQYY
-601 ATSSGYGC
+601 SSYRN
-609 WHYVCMP
+609 WNYVCMP
-616 FDVKRSEITPLTEG
+616 FDVKRSDIKMLSNSG
-630 RAIAVRYYDSES
+630 IAVRYYDSES

-660 LHMGKGYIFRINN
+660 LHMGKGYIFRT
-673 GGSVELPATEETHNA
+673 SEYVFVEFPATEETHNA
-688 IFRSDAISTPLK
+688 IFRSEAVTTPLVQ
-700 EYAAVESANAGW
+700 YAAVESANAGW

-810 LTCADRTDRT
+810 LTCADRADRT

-873 GMYLSAD
+873 GMYLPAD

>member
-24 DEQLRALITAYDDI
+24 DEQLRALITTSDDI

-43 TNDEANPWT
+43 TNDEANPWK
-52 VADGMASSTVG
+52 VENGMASTTHG
-63 KIYKEVSST
+63 KTTTNVTAT
-72 ITIKFRAKGR
+72 ITIKFRAKGYISFR
-82 ITIKYDFTF
+82 YSDTF
-91 DPYSSSD
+91 DPWTD
-98 YRRVY
+98 DDFKIVK
-103 MDGNL
+103 L
-108 DININTANKTLTTQ
+108 DDVEYANNYDKHTTLTTFL
-122 THFFELDEGEHVLQL
+122 HYISLEEGEHVL
-137 THYHFYYN
+137 TFSHWHRN
-145 SNSYTQVLSIGN
+145 STTGNYSQVLSIGN
-157 IRFQNLD
+157 IRLE
-164 SQYMTINLS
+164 TIESMYKTIHLS

-179 VEALALVNTL
+179 SEALSHVNTL
-189 PDMRFLRLTG
+189 PEMRALRLSG
-199 KMNAADWNT
+199 KMNAADWND
-208 ISNMTGLWAIDMKDV
+208 ISKMTGLMAIDMTNV
-223 DITAIPASAF
+223 DIETIPANAF
-233 AKTSLRFIE
+233 TNTSIRFID
-242 FPAKL
+242 FPTKL
-247 KTIGEKAFYERP
+247 KTIGSKAFYYKYITGS
-259 LVGRF
+259 L
-264 VLPESLDSIYSY
+264 VLPEGLDSIASE
-276 AFYKNFLTEVII
+276 AFYRNNITDVTI
-288 PANVKYIGGYA
+288 PASVRVINSSA
-299 FNDNDR
+299 FRDNTS
-305 LTSVTLG
+305 LKSVTLG
-312 SGLTEISSYCF
+312 SGLTSISSLCF
-323 NNCEK
+323 YGCSN
-328 LAVVKGG
+328 LAIVKGG
-335 ENVKTIGS
+335 ENVKTIANN
-343 GAFNYCSELRS
+343 AFQNCKLLTSAADLTPVSVGDFAFQYCE
-354 VSDLAPVTVGS
+354 
-365 SAFYCCKKLENF
+365 KLDSF
-377 NFSNAKTLKAEA
+377 NFSNIKTYGREAFEYCYALKEA
-389 YRECNTLTD
+389 
-398 VDLTTV
+398 DLSTATSLG
-404 ETIENRCFI
+404 IE
-413 SCTGLKKVVLGNNIS
+413 
-428 KINEYAFTDCNAL
+428 
-441 EELHIGSSVSYL
+441 
-453 DNRCFYTSSSSLK
+453 CFYNCYSLK
-466 KVYVTAPAPPSVYNN
+466 KVKLGDNITTIPQSAFKVCHALEEVVLGSSINSLGSDCFYSDKNALKRVYITAPAPPAVNGS
-481 TSYYPFY
+481 PFY
-488 STSGVTLYV
+488 SPSRVTLYV

-508 NYWSKFTK
+508 NYWSQFTK

-548 LGYSSALI
+548 LGGGSSLI

-592 ASTLQYYFD
+592 ASTLQYY
-601 ATSSGYGC
+601 SSYRN
-609 WHYVCMP
+609 WNYVCMP
-616 FDVKRSEITPLTEG
+616 FDVKRSDIKMLSNSG
-630 RAIAVRYYDSES
+630 IAVRYYDSES

-660 LHMGKGYIFRINN
+660 LHMGKGYIFRT
-673 GGSVELPATEETHNA
+673 SEYVFVEFPATEETHNA
-688 IFRSDAISTPLK
+688 IFRSEAVTTPLVQ
-700 EYAAVESANAGW
+700 YAAVESANAGW

-728 DFAAPITVWNISN
+728 DFAAPITVWNINN
-741 STYNAYSAA
+741 STYSAYSAA

-859 AVNEGAHRGGSVAL
+859 AVNEGAHLGGSVAL
-873 GMYLSAD
+873 GMYLPAD
-880 DAYTIAVDRDELGV
+880 DAYTIAVDRDELGA

>member
-1 MKKRIFM
+1 MKKKIFM
-8 LAVLIL
+8 FAVLIL

-24 DEQLRALITAYDDI
+24 DEQLRALITTSDDI

-63 KIYKEVSST
+63 KINQNLSST

-98 YRRVY
+98 YRKVY

-108 DININTANKTLTTQ
+108 DMNINTANKTLTTQ
-122 THFFELDEGEHVLQL
+122 THFFDLDEGEHVLEL
-137 THYHFYYN
+137 THYHFYYL
-145 SNSYTQVLSIGN
+145 SNSYSQVLSIGN
-157 IRFQNLD
+157 IRFQNID

-189 PDMRFLRLTG
+189 PDMRYLRLTG

-242 FPAKL
+242 FPAQL
-247 KTIGEKAFYERP
+247 KTIGEKAFYERS
-259 LVGRF
+259 LVGRL

-312 SGLTEISSYCF
+312 CGLTEISNYCF
-323 NNCEK
+323 NSCEK

-335 ENVKTIGS
+335 ENVKTIES

-354 VSDLAPVTVGS
+354 VSDLAPVTVGG

-377 NFSNAKTLKAEA
+377 NFSNAKTLKSEA

-404 ETIENRCFI
+404 ETIGTRCFI
-413 SCTGLKKVVLGNNIS
+413 TCTGLKKVVLGNNIS
-428 KINEYAFTDCNAL
+428 RINEYAFTDCNAL
-441 EELHIGSSVSYL
+441 EELHIGSSVSNL
-453 DNRCFYTSSSSLK
+453 DSRCFYTTSSSLK

-522 TPDKVNLYKKLE
+522 TPDKVNIYKKLE

-543 SPDMY
+543 SPDIY
-548 LGYSSALI
+548 IGKGGSLI
-556 VNGNNPQVF
+556 VNGDNAQAF
-565 GSYKQRLQ
+565 GK
-573 QDEEYTSS
+573 YTQYMNIGETSSS
-581 LISRCNAMTSA
+581 LISRCKEMTST
-592 ASTLQYYFD
+592 SSQFD
-601 ATSSGYGC
+601 FFIGATSGYGY
-609 WHYVCMP
+609 WYYLCMP
-616 FDVKRSEITPLTEG
+616 FDVKRSDIILPEG
-630 RAIAVRYYDSES
+630 TAIAVRYYDSES

-654 VPADSV
+654 VSADAV
-660 LHMGKGYIFRINN
+660 LQTGKGYIFRSSKE
-673 GGSVELPATEETHNA
+673 GDVGFPATEETHNA
-688 IFRSDAISTPLK
+688 IFRSEAITTPLV
-700 EYAAVESANAGW
+700 EYAAEESANAGW
-712 NFVGNP
+712 NLVGNP
-718 YTCFYDIYYM
+718 YPCYYDIYYM
-728 DFAAPITVWNISN
+728 DFAAPITVWSISN
-741 STYNAYSAA
+741 RTYSAYSAA

-859 AVNEGAHRGGSVAL
+859 AVNEGAHRDGSVAL
-873 GMYLSAD
+873 GMYLPAD

>member
-24 DEQLRALITAYDDI
+24 DEQLRALITASDDI
-38 EVTEV
+38 DVTEV
-43 TNDEANPWT
+43 INDEANPWT
-52 VADGMASSTVG
+52 VADGMASSTIG
-63 KIYKEVSST
+63 KLRQYVSSS
-72 ITIKFRAKGR
+72 ITIKFTTKKPIIMR
-82 ITIKYDFTF
+82 YDFTF
-91 DPYSSSD
+91 DPYSSND
-98 YRRVY
+98 TRRVY
-103 MDGNL
+103 IDGVEKVN
-108 DININTANKTLTTQ
+108 NYTAYKTKATSTYY
-122 THFFELDEGEHVLQL
+122 FGMGEHVF
-137 THYHFYYN
+137 TYNHYHSY
-145 SNSYTQVLSIGN
+145 SVSDSYTQVLTIGN
-157 IRFQNLD
+157 IRFESVE

-179 VEALALVNTL
+179 VEALSHVNTL
-189 PDMRFLRLTG
+189 PEMRFLRLSG
-199 KMNAADWNT
+199 KMNASDWND
-208 ISNMTGLWAIDMKDV
+208 ISKMTGLTAIDMTNV
-223 DITAIPASAF
+223 DIETIPASAF
-233 AKTSLRFIE
+233 TNTSIRFID
-242 FPAKL
+242 FPTKL
-247 KTIGEKAFYERP
+247 KTIGDNAFDNRYLTGP
-259 LVGRF
+259 L
-264 VLPESLDSIYSY
+264 VLPEGLDSIGKEAFQKNYITEVTIPESVRAIGVT
-276 AFYKNFLTEVII
+276 AFYDNQSLKSATLNNSMESISQSL
-288 PANVKYIGGYA
+288 
-299 FNDNDR
+299 FN
-305 LTSVTLG
+305 
-312 SGLTEISSYCF
+312 YCQ
-323 NNCEK
+323 K
-328 LAVVKGG
+328 LAVVHGG
-335 ENVKTIGS
+335 KNVKIVDQT
-343 GAFNYCSELRS
+343 AFAGCDSLRS
-354 VSDLAPVTVGS
+354 ISDITPVTINS
-365 SAFYCCKKLENF
+365 SAFYNCRKLESL
-377 NFSNAKTLKAEA
+377 NFSRIKSIGYESFYNCFGLKEA
-389 YRECNTLTD
+389 
-398 VDLTTV
+398 DLTTL
-404 ETIENRCFI
+404 TSIDRRSFI
-413 SCTGLKKVVLGNNIS
+413 GCTGLKKVTFGNGITTIKSSSFYN
-428 KINEYAFTDCNAL
+428 CQAL
-441 EELHIGSSVSYL
+441 EEVILGSSINSL
-453 DNRCFYTSSSSLK
+453 ESDCFYSDKNALK
-466 KVYVTAPAPPSVYNN
+466 RVYITAPAPPAVNGS
-481 TSYYPFY
+481 PFY
-488 STSGVTLYV
+488 SPSRVTLYV

-508 NYWSKFTK
+508 NYWSQFTK

-522 TPDKVNLYKKLE
+522 QPDKVNLYKKLE

-543 SPDMY
+543 SPDLY
-548 LGYSSALI
+548 LGYGSALI
-556 VNGNNPQVF
+556 VNGNNPQAF
-565 GSYKQRLQ
+565 GNYKQHMDMEDR
-573 QDEEYTSS
+573 YTSS

-741 STYNAYSAA
+741 STYSAYSAA

-765 KPELVDAIT
+765 KPSLVDAIT
-774 FQPAGRQINKT
+774 FNPAGRQINKT

-859 AVNEGAHRGGSVAL
+859 AVNEGAHRDGSVAL
-873 GMYLSAD
+873 GMYLPAD

-909 SAAEGYMDDR
+909 SAAEGYLDDR

>member
-24 DEQLRALITAYDDI
+24 DEQLRALITTSDDI

-63 KIYKEVSST
+63 KIFKEVSST

-82 ITIKYDFTF
+82 TTITHDYTF
-91 DPYSSSD
+91 DPYGSYD
-98 YRRVY
+98 YRKVY
-103 MDGNL
+103 VDGVLNVTSYS
-108 DININTANKTLTTQ
+108 TAKTKTGSIL
-122 THFFELDEGEHVLQL
+122 FSILDEGEHELKI
-137 THYHFYYN
+137 THYHRTYS
-145 SNSYTQVLSIGN
+145 SNNYSQVLSVGN
-157 IRFQNLD
+157 ICIRSIE

-179 VEALALVNTL
+179 VEALSHVNTL
-189 PDMRFLRLTG
+189 PEMKYLRLSG
-199 KMNAADWNT
+199 KINASDWND
-208 ISNMTGLWAIDMKDV
+208 ISKMTGLTAIDMTNV
-223 DITAIPASAF
+223 DIETIPASAF
-233 AKTSLRFIE
+233 TNTSIRFID
-242 FPAKL
+242 FPTKL
-247 KTIGEKAFYERP
+247 KTIGDNAFDSRYLTGP
-259 LVGRF
+259 L
-264 VLPESLDSIYSY
+264 VLPEGLDSIGKEAFQHNYITEVTIPASVRGIGQA
-276 AFYKNFLTEVII
+276 AFY
-288 PANVKYIGGYA
+288 
-299 FNDNDR
+299 DNQS
-305 LTSVTLG
+305 LQSATLNNNMETIVR
-312 SGLTEISSYCF
+312 SLF
-323 NNCEK
+323 NNCKK
-328 LAVVKGG
+328 LAVVHGG
-335 ENVKTIGS
+335 KNVKTIVYR
-343 GAFNYCSELRS
+343 AFYGCDSLRS
-354 VSDLAPVTVGS
+354 IKDVVPVTIDRE
-365 SAFYCCKKLENF
+365 AFYNCQKLDSI
-377 NFSNAKTLKAEA
+377 NFSHIKSIGYDSFYQCYSLREA
-389 YRECNTLTD
+389 
-398 VDLTTV
+398 DLTTL
-404 ETIENRCFI
+404 TSIDNRSFI
-413 SCTGLKKVVLGNNIS
+413 ACTGLKKVTLGNDITTIKS
-428 KINEYAFTDCNAL
+428 DAFYLCHAL
-441 EELHIGSSVSYL
+441 EEVILGSSINSL
-453 DNRCFYTSSSSLK
+453 ETDCFKSDQNKLK
-466 KVYVTAPAPPSVYNN
+466 RVYITAPAPPAVGS
-481 TSYYPFY
+481 TPFY
-488 STSGVTLYV
+488 SPSSVTLYV

-508 NYWSKFTK
+508 NYWSQFTK
-516 VEPNPN
+516 VETNPN
-522 TPDKVNLYKKLE
+522 QPDKVNLYKKLE

-543 SPDMY
+543 SPDIY
-548 LGYSSALI
+548 LGYGSALI

-565 GSYKQRLQ
+565 GNYKQRMHK
-573 QDEEYTSS
+573 DEINTSS
-581 LISRCNAMTSA
+581 LVSRCNAMTSA
-592 ASTLQYYFD
+592 ASSLEYYL
-601 ATSSGYGC
+601 SSSD
-609 WHYVCMP
+609 WNYVCMP
-616 FDVKRSEITPLTEG
+616 FDVKRSEITPLNEG

-660 LHMGKGYIFRINN
+660 LHMGKGYIFRI
-673 GGSVELPATEETHNA
+673 SEWACIELPATEETHNA
-688 IFRSDAISTPLK
+688 IFRSEAVSTPLK

-718 YTCFYDIYYM
+718 YPCFYDIYYM

-741 STYNAYSAA
+741 RTYNAYSAA

-765 KPELVDAIT
+765 KPSLVDAIT
-774 FQPAGRQINKT
+774 FNPAGRQINKT

-859 AVNEGAHRGGSVAL
+859 AVNEGAHRSGSVAL
-873 GMYLSAD
+873 GMYLPAD
-880 DAYTIAVDRDELGV
+880 DAYTIAVDRDELGA

>member
-24 DEQLRALITAYDDI
+24 DEQLRALITASDDI

-43 TNDEANPWT
+43 TNDEANPWK
-52 VADGMASSTVG
+52 VENGMASTTHG
-63 KIYKEVSST
+63 KTTTNVTAT
-72 ITIKFRAKGR
+72 ITIKFRAKGY
-82 ITIKYDFTF
+82 ISFQYSDTF
-91 DPYSSSD
+91 DPWTTDD
-98 YRRVY
+98 YKIVK
-103 MDGNL
+103 L
-108 DININTANKTLTTQ
+108 DDVTYANNYDKHTTLTTFL
-122 THFFELDEGEHVLQL
+122 HYISLEEGEHVL
-137 THYHFYYN
+137 TFSHWHRN
-145 SNSYTQVLSIGN
+145 STTGNYSQVLSIGN
-157 IRFQNLD
+157 IRLE
-164 SQYMTINLS
+164 TIESMYKTIHLS

-179 VEALALVNTL
+179 VEALSHVNTL
-189 PDMRFLRLTG
+189 PEMRALRLSG
-199 KMNAADWNT
+199 KMNASDWND
-208 ISNMTGLWAIDMKDV
+208 ISKMTGLTAIDMTNV
-223 DITAIPASAF
+223 DIETIPANAF
-233 AKTSLRFIE
+233 TNTSIRFID
-242 FPAKL
+242 FPTKL
-247 KTIGEKAFYERP
+247 KTIGSKAFYYKYITGS
-259 LVGRF
+259 L
-264 VLPESLDSIYSY
+264 VLPEGLDSIASE
-276 AFYKNFLTEVII
+276 AFYRNYITDVTI
-288 PANVKYIGGYA
+288 PASVRVINSSA
-299 FNDNDR
+299 FRDNTS
-305 LTSVTLG
+305 LKSVTLG
-312 SGLTEISSYCF
+312 SGLTSISSLCF
-323 NNCEK
+323 YGCSN
-328 LAVVKGG
+328 LAIVKGG
-335 ENVKTIGS
+335 ENVKTIANN
-343 GAFNYCSELRS
+343 AFQNCKLLTSAA
-354 VSDLAPVTVGS
+354 DLAPVSVGDF
-365 SAFYCCKKLENF
+365 AFQYCEKLDSF
-377 NFSNAKTLKAEA
+377 NFSNIKTYGREAFEYCYALKEA
-389 YRECNTLTD
+389 
-398 VDLTTV
+398 DLSTATSLG
-404 ETIENRCFI
+404 IE
-413 SCTGLKKVVLGNNIS
+413 
-428 KINEYAFTDCNAL
+428 
-441 EELHIGSSVSYL
+441 
-453 DNRCFYTSSSSLK
+453 CFYNCYSLK
-466 KVYVTAPAPPSVYNN
+466 KVKLGDNITTIPQSAFKVCHALEEVVLGSSINSLGSDCFYSDKNALKRVYITAPAPPAVNGS
-481 TSYYPFY
+481 PFY
-488 STSGVTLYV
+488 SPSRVTLYV

-508 NYWSKFTK
+508 NYWSQFTK

-543 SPDMY
+543 SPDIY
-548 LGYSSALI
+548 LGYSSSLI

-565 GSYKQRLQ
+565 GSYEQRLQ

-592 ASTLQYYFD
+592 ASTLQYY
-601 ATSSGYGC
+601 SSYRN
-609 WHYVCMP
+609 WNYVCMP
-616 FDVKRSEITPLTEG
+616 FDVKRSDIKMLSNSG
-630 RAIAVRYYDSES
+630 IAVRYYDSES

-660 LHMGKGYIFRINN
+660 LHMGKGYIFRTSE
-673 GGSVELPATEETHNA
+673 SVFVEFPATEETHNA
-688 IFRSDAISTPLK
+688 IFRSEAVTTPLVQ
-700 EYAAVESANAGW
+700 YAAVESANAGW

-741 STYNAYSAA
+741 STYSAYSAA

-800 QVQRKLVDVA
+800 QVQRKLVDVS
-810 LTCADRTDRT
+810 LTCADRADRT

-859 AVNEGAHRGGSVAL
+859 AVNEGAHLGGSVAL
-873 GMYLSAD
+873 GMYLPAD
-880 DAYTIAVDRDELGV
+880 DAYTIAVDRDELGA

-909 SAAEGYMDDR
+909 SAAEGCLDDR

-953 STAQKG
+953 STVQKG

>member
-24 DEQLRALITAYDDI
+24 DEQLRALITTSDDI

-63 KIYKEVSST
+63 KLRQYVYSS
-72 ITIKFRAKGR
+72 ITIKFTTKKPIIMR
-82 ITIKYDFTF
+82 YDFTF
-91 DPYSSSD
+91 DPYSSND

-103 MDGNL
+103 IDGDEKVNSS
-108 DININTANKTLTTQ
+108 AAYKTKATSTYY
-122 THFFELDEGEHVLQL
+122 FGMGEHVFTY
-137 THYHFYYN
+137 THYHSY
-145 SNSYTQVLSIGN
+145 SVSDSYTQVLTIGN
-157 IRFQNLD
+157 IRFESVE

-179 VEALALVNTL
+179 VEALSHVNTL
-189 PDMRFLRLTG
+189 PEMRFLRLSG
-199 KMNAADWNT
+199 KMNASDWND
-208 ISNMTGLWAIDMKDV
+208 ISKMTGLTAIDMTNV
-223 DITAIPASAF
+223 DIETIPASAF
-233 AKTSLRFIE
+233 TNTAIRFID
-242 FPAKL
+242 FPTKL
-247 KTIGEKAFYERP
+247 KTIGDNAFDKRFLTGP
-259 LVGRF
+259 L
-264 VLPESLDSIYSY
+264 VLPEGLDSIGKEAFQKNYITEVTIPESVRAIGVT
-276 AFYKNFLTEVII
+276 AFYDNQSLKSATLNNSMESISQSL
-288 PANVKYIGGYA
+288 
-299 FNDNDR
+299 FN
-305 LTSVTLG
+305 
-312 SGLTEISSYCF
+312 YCQ
-323 NNCEK
+323 K
-328 LAVVKGG
+328 LAVVHGG
-335 ENVKTIGS
+335 KNVKIVDQS
-343 GAFNYCSELRS
+343 AFAGCDSLRS
-354 VSDLAPVTVGS
+354 ISDITPVTINSSAFYNCRKLESLNFSRIKSIGYESFYQCYGLKEADLTTLTSIDRRSFIGCTGLKKVTFGNGITTIKS
-365 SAFYCCKKLENF
+365 SAFYCCHALE
-377 NFSNAKTLKAEA
+377 E
-389 YRECNTLTD
+389 
-398 VDLTTV
+398 
-404 ETIENRCFI
+404 
-413 SCTGLKKVVLGNNIS
+413 VVLGS
-428 KINEYAFTDCNAL
+428 SINSL
-441 EELHIGSSVSYL
+441 ES
-453 DNRCFYTSSSSLK
+453 NCFYSDQNKLK
-466 KVYVTAPAPPSVYNN
+466 RVYITAPAPPAVGSA
-481 TSYYPFY
+481 PFY
-488 STSGVTLYV
+488 SPTSVTLYV

-508 NYWSKFTK
+508 NYWSQFTK

-543 SPDMY
+543 SPDIY
-548 LGYSSALI
+548 LGKGGALI
-556 VNGNNPQVF
+556 VNGDNAQTF
-565 GSYKQRLQ
+565 GK
-573 QDEEYTSS
+573 YTQYMNIGETSSS
-581 LISRCNAMTSA
+581 LISRCKEMTST
-592 ASTLQYYFD
+592 SSQFD
-601 ATSSGYGC
+601 FFIGATSGSGY
-609 WHYVCMP
+609 WYYLCMP
-616 FDVKRSEITPLTEG
+616 FDVKRSDIILPEG
-630 RAIAVRYYDSES
+630 TAIAVRYYDSES
-642 RATNGAS
+642 RATNGAN

-654 VPADSV
+654 VPADSI
-660 LHMGKGYIFRINN
+660 LHMGKGYIFRSSKEGNV
-673 GGSVELPATEETHNA
+673 GFPATEETHNA
-688 IFRSDAISTPLK
+688 IFRNTAVSTPLV
-700 EYAAVESANAGW
+700 EYPAVESANAGW
-712 NFVGNP
+712 NLVGNP
-718 YTCFYDIYYM
+718 YPCFYDIYYM
-728 DFAAPITVWNISN
+728 DFLAPITTWDVDNR
-741 STYNAYSAA
+741 TYKAYSAG
-750 DDEFVLMPSQAFFVQ
+750 DDNFVLTPQQAFFVQ
-765 KPELVDAIT
+765 KPSLVDAIT

-873 GMYLSAD
+873 GMYLPAD

-941 NAIYTIDGRRVN
+941 NAIYTIDGRCVN

>member
-24 DEQLRALITAYDDI
+24 DEQLRALITASDDI

-43 TNDEANPWT
+43 TNDEANPWK
-52 VADGMASSTVG
+52 VENGMASTTHG
-63 KIYKEVSST
+63 KTTTSVTAT
-72 ITIKFRAKGR
+72 ITIKFRAKGYISFR
-82 ITIKYDFTF
+82 YSSTF
-91 DPYSSSD
+91 DPWTTDD
-98 YRRVY
+98 YKIVK
-103 MDGNL
+103 L
-108 DININTANKTLTTQ
+108 DDVTYANNYDKYTTPATF
-122 THFFELDEGEHVLQL
+122 THYISLEEGEHVL
-137 THYHFYYN
+137 TFSHWHRN
-145 SNSYTQVLSIGN
+145 STTGNYSQVLSIGN
-157 IRFQNLD
+157 IRLE
-164 SQYMTINLS
+164 TIESMYKTIHLS

-179 VEALALVNTL
+179 VEALSHVNTL
-189 PDMRFLRLTG
+189 PEVRALRLSG
-199 KMNAADWNT
+199 KMNAADWND
-208 ISNMTGLWAIDMKDV
+208 ISKMTGLMAIDMTNV
-223 DITAIPASAF
+223 DIETIPANAF
-233 AKTSLRFIE
+233 TNTSIRFID
-242 FPAKL
+242 FPTKL
-247 KTIGEKAFYERP
+247 KTIGSKAFYYKYITGS
-259 LVGRF
+259 L
-264 VLPESLDSIYSY
+264 VLPEGLDSIASE
-276 AFYKNFLTEVII
+276 AFYRNNITDVTI
-288 PANVKYIGGYA
+288 PASVRVINSSA
-299 FNDNDR
+299 FRDNTS
-305 LTSVTLG
+305 LKSVTLG
-312 SGLTEISSYCF
+312 SGLTSISSLCF
-323 NNCEK
+323 YGCSN
-328 LAVVKGG
+328 LAIVKGG
-335 ENVKTIGS
+335 ENVKTIANN
-343 GAFNYCSELRS
+343 AFQNCKLLTSAA
-354 VSDLAPVTVGS
+354 DLAPVSVGDF
-365 SAFYCCKKLENF
+365 AFQYCEKLDSF
-377 NFSNAKTLKAEA
+377 NFSNIKTYGREAFEYCYALKEA
-389 YRECNTLTD
+389 
-398 VDLTTV
+398 DLSTAT
-404 ETIENRCFI
+404 
-413 SCTGLKKVVLGNNIS
+413 SLGI
-428 KINEYAFTDCNAL
+428 D
-441 EELHIGSSVSYL
+441 
-453 DNRCFYTSSSSLK
+453 CFYNCYSLK
-466 KVYVTAPAPPSVYNN
+466 KVKLGDNITTIPQSAFKVCHALEEVVLGSSINSLGSDCFYSDKNALKRVYITAPAPPAVNGS
-481 TSYYPFY
+481 PFY
-488 STSGVTLYV
+488 SPSRVTLYV

-508 NYWSKFTK
+508 NYWSQFTK

-548 LGYSSALI
+548 LGGGSSLI

-592 ASTLQYYFD
+592 ASTLQYY
-601 ATSSGYGC
+601 SSYRN
-609 WHYVCMP
+609 WNYVCMP
-616 FDVKRSEITPLTEG
+616 FDVKRSDIKMLSNSG
-630 RAIAVRYYDSES
+630 IAVRYYDSES

-660 LHMGKGYIFRINN
+660 LHMGKGYIFRT
-673 GGSVELPATEETHNA
+673 SEYVFVEFPATEETHNA
-688 IFRSDAISTPLK
+688 IFRSEAVTTPLVQ
-700 EYAAVESANAGW
+700 YAAVESANAGW

-741 STYNAYSAA
+741 STYSAYSAA

-859 AVNEGAHRGGSVAL
+859 AVNEGAHRDGSVAL
-873 GMYLSAD
+873 GMYLPAD
-880 DAYTIAVDRDELGV
+880 DAYTIAVDRDELGA

-928 TGINTVATDADAD
+928 TGINTVATDADGD

>member
-24 DEQLRALITAYDDI
+24 DEQLRALITASDDI

-43 TNDEANPWT
+43 TNDEAHPWK
-52 VADGMASSTVG
+52 VENGMASSTIG
-63 KIYKEVSST
+63 KIYQYVSSS
-72 ITIKFRAKGR
+72 ITIKFTTKKPIIMR
-82 ITIKYDFTF
+82 YDFTF
-91 DPYSSSD
+91 DPYSSNDS
-98 YRRVY
+98 RRVY
-103 MDGNL
+103 TDGVTQV
-108 DININTANKTLTTQ
+108 DSYTAYKTKATST
-122 THFFELDEGEHVLQL
+122 FYFGMGEHVFTY
-137 THYHFYYN
+137 THYHSY
-145 SNSYTQVLSIGN
+145 SVSDSYTQVLTIGN
-157 IRFQNLD
+157 IRFESVE
-164 SQYMTINLS
+164 SQYMNIHLS

-179 VEALALVNTL
+179 NEALAHVNTL
-189 PDMRFLRLTG
+189 PEMHYLRLSG
-199 KMNAADWNT
+199 KMNASDWND
-208 ISNMTGLWAIDMKDV
+208 ISKMTGLKAIDMTNV
-223 DITAIPASAF
+223 DIETIPVKAF
-233 AKTSLRFIE
+233 TNTSIRFID
-242 FPAKL
+242 FPTKL
-247 KTIGEKAFYERP
+247 KTIGDNAFDDRLLTGP
-259 LVGRF
+259 L
-264 VLPESLDSIYSY
+264 VLPEGLDSIGKEAFLKNYITEVTIPESVRAIGQS
-276 AFYKNFLTEVII
+276 AFYDNQFL
-288 PANVKYIGGYA
+288 K
-299 FNDNDR
+299 
-305 LTSVTLG
+305 SVTLNNRMETINR
-312 SGLTEISSYCF
+312 SLFNYCK
-323 NNCEK
+323 K
-328 LAVVKGG
+328 LAVVRGG
-335 ENVKTIGS
+335 RNVKIVDQSAFS
-343 GAFNYCSELRS
+343 GCDSLRII
-354 VSDLAPVTVGS
+354 SDITPVTINS
-365 SAFYCCKKLENF
+365 SAFYNCRKLESL
-377 NFSNAKTLKAEA
+377 NFSRIKSIGYESFYCCFGLKEA
-389 YRECNTLTD
+389 
-398 VDLTTV
+398 DLTTL
-404 ETIENRCFI
+404 TSINNRSFVA
-413 SCTGLKKVVLGNNIS
+413 CTGLKKVTLGNDITTIKS
-428 KINEYAFTDCNAL
+428 EAFNGCDAL
-441 EELHIGSSVSYL
+441 EEVVLGSSINSL
-453 DNRCFYTSSSSLK
+453 ESNCFYSTKNALK
-466 KVYVTAPAPPSVYNN
+466 RVYITAPAPPAVGSA
-481 TSYYPFY
+481 PFY
-488 STSGVTLYV
+488 SPSSVTLYV

-543 SPDMY
+543 SPDIY
-548 LGYSSALI
+548 LGYGSALI
-556 VNGNNPQVF
+556 VNGNNPQAF
-565 GSYKQRLQ
+565 GNYKQRM
-573 QDEEYTSS
+573 DKDDTYTSS

-592 ASTLQYYFD
+592 ASTIQYYFD
-601 ATSSGYGC
+601 ATSGSGY

-616 FDVKRSEITPLTEG
+616 FDVKRSEITPLNEG

-660 LHMGKGYIFRINN
+660 LHMGKGYIFRINTS
-673 GGSVELPATEETHNA
+673 GYVELPATEETHNA
-688 IFRSDAISTPLK
+688 IFRSEAVSTPLV

-712 NFVGNP
+712 NLVGNP
-718 YTCFYDIYYM
+718 YPCYYDIYHM
-728 DFAAPITVWNISN
+728 DFAAPITVWDIKNR
-741 STYNAYSAA
+741 TYNAYSAA

-765 KPELVDAIT
+765 KPSLVDAIT

-859 AVNEGAHRGGSVAL
+859 AVNEGAHRDGSVAL
-873 GMYLSAD
+873 GMYLPAD

>member
-24 DEQLRALITAYDDI
+24 DEQLRALITASDDI

-43 TNDEANPWT
+43 INDEANPWT
-52 VADGMASSTVG
+52 VADGMASSTIG
-63 KIYKEVSST
+63 KLRQYVSSS
-72 ITIKFRAKGR
+72 ITIKFTTKKPIIMR
-82 ITIKYDFTF
+82 YDFTF
-91 DPYSSSD
+91 DPYSSND

-103 MDGNL
+103 IDGVEKVN
-108 DININTANKTLTTQ
+108 NYTAYKTKATSTYY
-122 THFFELDEGEHVLQL
+122 FGMGEHVF
-137 THYHFYYN
+137 TYNHYHSY
-145 SNSYTQVLSIGN
+145 SVSDSYTQVLTIGN
-157 IRFQNLD
+157 IRFESVE

-179 VEALALVNTL
+179 VEALSHVNTL
-189 PDMRFLRLTG
+189 PEMRFLRLSG
-199 KMNAADWNT
+199 KMNASDWND
-208 ISNMTGLWAIDMKDV
+208 ISKMTGLTAIDMTNV
-223 DITAIPASAF
+223 DIETIPASAF
-233 AKTSLRFIE
+233 TNTWIHFID
-242 FPAKL
+242 FPTKL
-247 KTIGEKAFYERP
+247 KTIGDNAFDDRLLTGP
-259 LVGRF
+259 L
-264 VLPESLDSIYSY
+264 VLPEGLDSIGKEAFQKNYITEVTIPESVRAIGVT
-276 AFYKNFLTEVII
+276 AFY
-288 PANVKYIGGYA
+288 
-299 FNDNDR
+299 DNQY
-305 LTSVTLG
+305 LKSVTLNN
-312 SGLTEISSYCF
+312 SMETINQSLFNYCK
-323 NNCEK
+323 K
-328 LAVVKGG
+328 LAVVRGG
-335 ENVKTIGS
+335 KNVKIVDQYAFS
-343 GAFNYCSELRS
+343 GCDSLRS
-354 VSDLAPVTVGS
+354 ISDITPVTINRN
-365 SAFYCCKKLENF
+365 AFYNCRKLESL
-377 NFSNAKTLKAEA
+377 NFSRIKSIGYESFYNCFGLKEA
-389 YRECNTLTD
+389 
-398 VDLTTV
+398 DLTTLT
-404 ETIENRCFI
+404 TINERSFI
-413 SCTGLKKVVLGNNIS
+413 GCTGLKKVTFGNGITTIKS
-428 KINEYAFTDCNAL
+428 DAFRTCDAL
-441 EELHIGSSVSYL
+441 EEVVLGSSINSL
-453 DNRCFYTSSSSLK
+453 ESNCFYSDKNALK
-466 KVYVTAPAPPSVYNN
+466 RVYITAPAPPAVGSA
-481 TSYYPFY
+481 PFY
-488 STSGVTLYV
+488 SPSSVTLYV

-543 SPDMY
+543 SPDIY
-548 LGYSSALI
+548 LGKGGALI
-556 VNGNNPQVF
+556 VNGDNAQTF
-565 GSYKQRLQ
+565 GK
-573 QDEEYTSS
+573 YTQYMNIGETSSS
-581 LISRCNAMTSA
+581 LISRCKEMTST
-592 ASTLQYYFD
+592 SSQFD
-601 ATSSGYGC
+601 FFIGATSGSGY
-609 WHYVCMP
+609 WYYLCMP
-616 FDVKRSEITPLTEG
+616 FDVKRSDIILPEG
-630 RAIAVRYYDSES
+630 TAIAVRYYDSES

-660 LHMGKGYIFRINN
+660 LHMGKGYIFRSSKEGNV
-673 GGSVELPATEETHNA
+673 GFPATEETYNA
-688 IFRSDAISTPLK
+688 IFRSEAVTTPLVQ
-700 EYAAVESANAGW
+700 YPAVESANAGW

-718 YTCFYDIYYM
+718 YPCFYDIYYM
-728 DFAAPITVWNISN
+728 DFAAPITAWDVDNR
-741 STYNAYSAA
+741 TYKAYSAA
-750 DDEFVLMPSQAFFVQ
+750 DDNFVLSPLLAFFVQ

-810 LTCADRTDRT
+810 LTCADRADRT

-859 AVNEGAHRGGSVAL
+859 AVNEGAHRSGSVAL
-873 GMYLSAD
+873 GMYLPTD
-880 DAYTIAVDRDELGV
+880 DAYTIAIDRDELGA

-909 SAAEGYMDDR
+909 SAAEGYLDDR

>member
-24 DEQLRALITAYDDI
+24 DEQLRALITASDDI

-52 VADGMASSTVG
+52 VADGMASSTIG
-63 KIYKEVSST
+63 KLRQYVSSS
-72 ITIKFRAKGR
+72 ITIKFKAKGR
-82 ITIKYDFTF
+82 ITVKYDFTF
-91 DPYSSSD
+91 DPYSNYD
-98 YRRVY
+98 YREVY
-103 MDGNL
+103 IDGNL
-108 DININTANKTLTTQ
+108 EISNYTTYKTKTTQ
-122 THFFELDEGEHVLQL
+122 THFFNLDEGEHVFTY
-137 THYHFYYN
+137 THDHRYHT

-157 IRFQNLD
+157 IRFQNVD

-189 PDMRFLRLTG
+189 PDMRYLRLTG

-323 NNCEK
+323 NNCGV

-365 SAFYCCKKLENF
+365 SAFYYCKKLEKF

-543 SPDMY
+543 SPDIFI
-548 LGYSSALI
+548 GKGGALI
-556 VNGNNPQVF
+556 VNGNNPQAF
-565 GSYKQRLQ
+565 GKYLQ
-573 QDEEYTSS
+573 YLSIGDPEQSSS
-581 LISRCNAMTSA
+581 LISRCEAITST
-592 ASTLQYYFD
+592 ASQFNFGIGST
-601 ATSSGYGC
+601 SGYGY
-609 WHYVCMP
+609 WYYICMP
-616 FDVKRSEITPLTEG
+616 YDVKRSDIILPEG
-630 RAIAVRYYDSES
+630 TSIAVRYYDSES
-642 RATNGAS
+642 RATNGAT

-654 VPADSV
+654 VAADGI
-660 LHMGKGYIFRINN
+660 LRKGQGYIFRTNN
-673 GGSVELPATEETHNA
+673 TANVGFPATEETHND
-688 IFRSDAISTPLK
+688 IFRSEAVSAPLVQ
-700 EYAAVESANAGW
+700 YPAVESANAGW

-718 YTCFYDIYYM
+718 YPCFYDIYYM
-728 DFAAPITVWNISN
+728 DFAAPITTWDVGNR
-741 STYNAYSAA
+741 TYKAYSAT
-750 DDEFVLMPSQAFFVQ
+750 DDNFVLTPLQAFFVQ

-873 GMYLSAD
+873 GMYLPAD

-909 SAAEGYMDDR
+909 SAAEGYLDDR
-919 FTLTFEAPT
+919 FKLTFEAPT

>member
-24 DEQLRALITAYDDI
+24 DEQLRALITASDGI

-43 TNDEANPWT
+43 TNDEAHPWT

-63 KIYKEVSST
+63 KLNQYVSSS
-72 ITIKFRAKGR
+72 ITIKFTTKKPIIMR
-82 ITIKYDFTF
+82 YDFTF
-91 DPYSSSD
+91 DPYSSND

-103 MDGNL
+103 IDGVEKVN
-108 DININTANKTLTTQ
+108 NYTAYKTKSTSTYY
-122 THFFELDEGEHVLQL
+122 FGMGEHVFTY
-137 THYHFYYN
+137 THYHTY
-145 SNSYTQVLSIGN
+145 SVSDSYTQVLTIGN
-157 IRFQNLD
+157 IRFESVE

-179 VEALALVNTL
+179 VEALSHVNTL
-189 PDMRFLRLTG
+189 PEMRFLRLSG
-199 KMNAADWNT
+199 KMNASDWND
-208 ISNMTGLWAIDMKDV
+208 ISKMTGLTAIDMTNV
-223 DITAIPASAF
+223 DIETIPASAF
-233 AKTSLRFIE
+233 TNTWIHFID
-242 FPAKL
+242 FPTKL
-247 KTIGEKAFYERP
+247 KTIGDNAFDDRLLTGP
-259 LVGRF
+259 L
-264 VLPESLDSIYSY
+264 VLPEGLDSIGKEAFQKNYITEVTIPESVRAIGQS
-276 AFYKNFLTEVII
+276 AFY
-288 PANVKYIGGYA
+288 
-299 FNDNDR
+299 DNQY
-305 LTSVTLG
+305 LKSVTLNNRMETINR
-312 SGLTEISSYCF
+312 SLFNYCK
-323 NNCEK
+323 K
-328 LAVVKGG
+328 LAVVRGG
-335 ENVKTIGS
+335 RNVKIVDQSAFS
-343 GAFNYCSELRS
+343 GCDSLRS
-354 VSDLAPVTVGS
+354 ISDITPVTINS
-365 SAFYCCKKLENF
+365 SAFYNCRKLESL
-377 NFSNAKTLKAEA
+377 NFSRIKSIGYESFYCCFGLKEA
-389 YRECNTLTD
+389 
-398 VDLTTV
+398 DLTTL
-404 ETIENRCFI
+404 TSIYGRSFI
-413 SCTGLKKVVLGNNIS
+413 ACTGLKKVTFGNDITTIKS
-428 KINEYAFTDCNAL
+428 DAFNECDAL
-441 EELHIGSSVSYL
+441 EEVVLGSSINSL
-453 DNRCFYTSSSSLK
+453 ESNCFYSTKNALK
-466 KVYVTAPAPPSVYNN
+466 RVYITAPAPPAVG
-481 TSYYPFY
+481 TAPFY
-488 STSGVTLYV
+488 SPTSITLYV

-522 TPDKVNLYKKLE
+522 QPDKVNLYKKLE

-543 SPDMY
+543 SPDIY
-548 LGYSSALI
+548 LGKGGALI
-556 VNGNNPQVF
+556 VNGDNAQTF
-565 GSYKQRLQ
+565 GK
-573 QDEEYTSS
+573 YTQYMNIGETSSS
-581 LISRCNAMTSA
+581 LISRCKEMTST
-592 ASTLQYYFD
+592 SSQFD
-601 ATSSGYGC
+601 FFIGATSGSGY
-609 WHYVCMP
+609 WYYLCMP
-616 FDVKRSEITPLTEG
+616 FDVKRSDIILPEG
-630 RAIAVRYYDSES
+630 TAIAVRYYDSES

-660 LHMGKGYIFRINN
+660 LHMGKGYIFRSSKEGNV
-673 GGSVELPATEETHNA
+673 GFPATEETHNA
-688 IFRSDAISTPLK
+688 IFRSEAVTTPLVQ
-700 EYAAVESANAGW
+700 YPAVESANAGW

-718 YTCFYDIYYM
+718 YPCFYDIYYM
-728 DFAAPITVWNISN
+728 DFAAPITAWDVDNR
-741 STYNAYSAA
+741 TYKAYSAA
-750 DDEFVLMPSQAFFVQ
+750 DDNFVLSPLQAFFVQ

-873 GMYLSAD
+873 GMYLPAD

-909 SAAEGYMDDR
+909 SAAEGYLDDR
-919 FTLTFEAPT
+919 FKLTFEAPT

>member
-24 DEQLRALITAYDDI
+24 DEQLRALITTSDDI

-43 TNDEANPWT
+43 TNDEANPWK
-52 VADGMASSTVG
+52 VENGMASTTHG
-63 KIYKEVSST
+63 KTTTNVTAT
-72 ITIKFRAKGR
+72 ITIKFRAKGY
-82 ITIKYDFTF
+82 ITFLYSDTF
-91 DPYSSSD
+91 DPWTDDD
-98 YRRVY
+98 YKIVK
-103 MDGNL
+103 L
-108 DININTANKTLTTQ
+108 DDVTYANNYDKHTTLTTFL
-122 THFFELDEGEHVLQL
+122 HYISLEEGEHVL
-137 THYHFYYN
+137 TFSHWHRN
-145 SNSYTQVLSIGN
+145 STTGNYSQVLSIGN
-157 IRFQNLD
+157 IRLE
-164 SQYMTINLS
+164 TIESMYKTIHLS

-179 VEALALVNTL
+179 VEALSHVNTL
-189 PDMRFLRLTG
+189 PEVRALRLSG
-199 KMNAADWNT
+199 KMNAADWND
-208 ISNMTGLWAIDMKDV
+208 ISKMTGLMAIDMTNV
-223 DITAIPASAF
+223 DIETIPANAF
-233 AKTSLRFIE
+233 TNTSIRFID
-242 FPAKL
+242 FPTKL
-247 KTIGEKAFYERP
+247 KTIGSKAFYYKYITGS
-259 LVGRF
+259 L
-264 VLPESLDSIYSY
+264 VLPEGLDSIASE
-276 AFYKNFLTEVII
+276 AFYRNNITDVTI
-288 PANVKYIGGYA
+288 PASVRVINSSA
-299 FNDNDR
+299 FRDNTS
-305 LTSVTLG
+305 LKSVTLG
-312 SGLTEISSYCF
+312 SGLTSISSLCF
-323 NNCEK
+323 YGCSN
-328 LAVVKGG
+328 LAIVKGG
-335 ENVKTIGS
+335 ENVKTIANN
-343 GAFNYCSELRS
+343 AFQNCKLLTSAA
-354 VSDLAPVTVGS
+354 DLAPVSVGDF
-365 SAFYCCKKLENF
+365 AFQYCEKLDSF
-377 NFSNAKTLKAEA
+377 NFSNIKTYGREAFEYCYALKEA
-389 YRECNTLTD
+389 
-398 VDLTTV
+398 DLSTATSLG
-404 ETIENRCFI
+404 IE
-413 SCTGLKKVVLGNNIS
+413 
-428 KINEYAFTDCNAL
+428 
-441 EELHIGSSVSYL
+441 
-453 DNRCFYTSSSSLK
+453 CFYNCYSLK
-466 KVYVTAPAPPSVYNN
+466 KVKLGDNITTIPQSAFKVCHALEEVVLGSSINSLGSDCFYSDKNALKRVYITAPAPPAVNGS
-481 TSYYPFY
+481 PFY
-488 STSGVTLYV
+488 SPSRVTLYV

-508 NYWSKFTK
+508 NYWSQFTK

-548 LGYSSALI
+548 LGGGSSLI

-592 ASTLQYYFD
+592 ASTLQYY
-601 ATSSGYGC
+601 SSYRN
-609 WHYVCMP
+609 WNYVCMP
-616 FDVKRSEITPLTEG
+616 FDVKRSDIKMLSNSG
-630 RAIAVRYYDSES
+630 IAVRYYDSES

-660 LHMGKGYIFRINN
+660 LHMGKGYIFRT
-673 GGSVELPATEETHNA
+673 SEYVFVEFPATEETHNA
-688 IFRSDAISTPLK
+688 IFRSEAVTTPLVQ
-700 EYAAVESANAGW
+700 YPAVESANAGW

-718 YTCFYDIYYM
+718 YPCYYDIYHM

-741 STYNAYSAA
+741 STYSAYSAA

-859 AVNEGAHRGGSVAL
+859 AVNEGAHRDGSVAL
-873 GMYLSAD
+873 GMYLPAD

-909 SAAEGYMDDR
+909 SAAEGCLDDR

-953 STAQKG
+953 SIAQKG

>member
-24 DEQLRALITAYDDI
+24 DEQLRALITASDDI

-43 TNDEANPWT
+43 INDEANPWT
-52 VADGMASSTVG
+52 VADGMASSTIG
-63 KIYKEVSST
+63 KLRQYVSSS
-72 ITIKFRAKGR
+72 ITIKFTTKKPIIMR
-82 ITIKYDFTF
+82 YDFTF
-91 DPYSSSD
+91 DPYSSND

-103 MDGNL
+103 IDGVEKVN
-108 DININTANKTLTTQ
+108 NYTAYKTKATSTYY
-122 THFFELDEGEHVLQL
+122 FGMGEHVF
-137 THYHFYYN
+137 TYNHYHSY
-145 SNSYTQVLSIGN
+145 SVSDSYTQVLTIGN
-157 IRFQNLD
+157 IRFESVE

-179 VEALALVNTL
+179 VEALSHVNTL
-189 PDMRFLRLTG
+189 PEMRFLRLSG
-199 KMNAADWNT
+199 KMNASDWND
-208 ISNMTGLWAIDMKDV
+208 ISKMTGLTAIDMTNV
-223 DITAIPASAF
+223 DIETIPASAF
-233 AKTSLRFIE
+233 TNTWIHFID
-242 FPAKL
+242 FPTKL
-247 KTIGEKAFYERP
+247 KTIGDNAFDDRLLTGP
-259 LVGRF
+259 L
-264 VLPESLDSIYSY
+264 VLPEGLDSIGKEAFQKNYITEVTIPESVRAIGVT
-276 AFYKNFLTEVII
+276 AFY
-288 PANVKYIGGYA
+288 
-299 FNDNDR
+299 DNQY
-305 LTSVTLG
+305 LKSVTLNN
-312 SGLTEISSYCF
+312 SMETINQSLFNYCK
-323 NNCEK
+323 K
-328 LAVVKGG
+328 LAVVRGG
-335 ENVKTIGS
+335 KNVKIVDQYAFS
-343 GAFNYCSELRS
+343 GCDSLRS
-354 VSDLAPVTVGS
+354 ISDITPVTINRN
-365 SAFYCCKKLENF
+365 AFYNCRKLESL
-377 NFSNAKTLKAEA
+377 NFSRIKSIGYESFYNCFGLKEA
-389 YRECNTLTD
+389 
-398 VDLTTV
+398 DLTTLT
-404 ETIENRCFI
+404 TINERSFI
-413 SCTGLKKVVLGNNIS
+413 GCTGLKKVTFGNDITTIKS
-428 KINEYAFTDCNAL
+428 DAFRTCDAL
-441 EELHIGSSVSYL
+441 EEVVLGSSINSL
-453 DNRCFYTSSSSLK
+453 ESNCFYSDKNALK
-466 KVYVTAPAPPSVYNN
+466 RVYITAPAPPAVGSA
-481 TSYYPFY
+481 PFY
-488 STSGVTLYV
+488 SPSSVTLYV

-543 SPDMY
+543 STDIY
-548 LGYSSALI
+548 LGYGSSLI
-556 VNGNNPQVF
+556 VNGNNPQAF
-565 GSYKQRLQ
+565 GSYKQHMDMEDR
-573 QDEEYTSS
+573 YTSS

-660 LHMGKGYIFRINN
+660 LHMGKGYIFRINK

-718 YTCFYDIYYM
+718 YPCFYDIYHL

-741 STYNAYSAA
+741 RTYNAYSAA

-765 KPELVDAIT
+765 KPSLVDAIT
-774 FQPAGRQINKT
+774 FNPAGRQINKT

-810 LTCADRTDRT
+810 LTCADRT

-859 AVNEGAHRGGSVAL
+859 AVNEGAHRDGSVAL
-873 GMYLSAD
+873 GMYLPAD
-880 DAYTIAVDRDELGV
+880 DAYTITVDRDELGV

-909 SAAEGYMDDR
+909 SAAEGYLDDR
-919 FTLTFEAPT
+919 FKLTFEAPT

-941 NAIYTIDGRRVN
+941 NAIYTIDGRRVSN
-953 STAQKG
+953 TAQKG

>member
-24 DEQLRALITAYDDI
+24 DEQLRALITASDDI

-43 TNDEANPWT
+43 TNDEANPWK
-52 VADGMASSTVG
+52 VENGMASTTHG
-63 KIYKEVSST
+63 KTTTSVTAT
-72 ITIKFRAKGR
+72 ITIKFRAKGYISFR
-82 ITIKYDFTF
+82 YSSTF
-91 DPYSSSD
+91 DPWTTDD
-98 YRRVY
+98 YKIVK
-103 MDGNL
+103 L
-108 DININTANKTLTTQ
+108 DDVTYANNYDKYTTPATF
-122 THFFELDEGEHVLQL
+122 THYISLEEGEHVL
-137 THYHFYYN
+137 TFSHWHRN
-145 SNSYTQVLSIGN
+145 STTGNYSQVLSIGN
-157 IRFQNLD
+157 IRLE
-164 SQYMTINLS
+164 TIESMYKTIHLS

-179 VEALALVNTL
+179 VEALSHVNTL
-189 PDMRFLRLTG
+189 PEMRALRLSG
-199 KMNAADWNT
+199 KMNAADWND
-208 ISNMTGLWAIDMKDV
+208 ISKMTGLMAIDMTNV
-223 DITAIPASAF
+223 DIETIPANAF
-233 AKTSLRFIE
+233 TNTSIRFID
-242 FPAKL
+242 FPTKL
-247 KTIGEKAFYERP
+247 KTIGSKAFYYKYITGS
-259 LVGRF
+259 L
-264 VLPESLDSIYSY
+264 VLPEGLDSIASE
-276 AFYKNFLTEVII
+276 AFYRNNITDVTI
-288 PANVKYIGGYA
+288 PASVRVINSSA
-299 FNDNDR
+299 FRDNTS
-305 LTSVTLG
+305 LKSVTLG
-312 SGLTEISSYCF
+312 SGLTSISSLCF
-323 NNCEK
+323 YGCSN
-328 LAVVKGG
+328 LAIVKGG
-335 ENVKTIGS
+335 ENVKTIANN
-343 GAFNYCSELRS
+343 AFQNCKLLTSAA
-354 VSDLAPVTVGS
+354 DLAPVSVGDF
-365 SAFYCCKKLENF
+365 AFQYCEKLDSF
-377 NFSNAKTLKAEA
+377 NFSNIKTYGREAFEYCYALKEA
-389 YRECNTLTD
+389 
-398 VDLTTV
+398 DLSTATSLG
-404 ETIENRCFI
+404 IE
-413 SCTGLKKVVLGNNIS
+413 
-428 KINEYAFTDCNAL
+428 
-441 EELHIGSSVSYL
+441 
-453 DNRCFYTSSSSLK
+453 CFYNCYSLK
-466 KVYVTAPAPPSVYNN
+466 KVKLGDNITTIPQSAFKVCYALEEVVLGSSINSLGSDCFYSDKNALKRVYITAPAPPAVNGS
-481 TSYYPFY
+481 PFY
-488 STSGVTLYV
+488 SPSRVTLYV

-508 NYWSKFTK
+508 NYWSQFTK

-548 LGYSSALI
+548 LGGGSSLI

-592 ASTLQYYFD
+592 ASTLQYY
-601 ATSSGYGC
+601 SSYRN
-609 WHYVCMP
+609 WNYVCMP
-616 FDVKRSEITPLTEG
+616 FDVKRSDIKMLSNSG
-630 RAIAVRYYDSES
+630 IAVRYYDSES

-660 LHMGKGYIFRINN
+660 LHMGKGYIFRT
-673 GGSVELPATEETHNA
+673 SEYVFVEFPATEETHNA
-688 IFRSDAISTPLK
+688 IFRSEAVTTPLVQ
-700 EYAAVESANAGW
+700 YAAVESANAGW

-741 STYNAYSAA
+741 STYSAYSAA

-834 DNDAV
+834 ENDAV

-859 AVNEGAHRGGSVAL
+859 AVNEGAHLGGSVAL
-873 GMYLSAD
+873 GMYLPAD

>member
-24 DEQLRALITAYDDI
+24 DEQLRALITASDDI

-43 TNDEANPWT
+43 TNDEAHPWT
-52 VADGMASSTVG
+52 VADGMASSTIG
-63 KIYKEVSST
+63 KIYGNLSSS

-82 ITIKYDFTF
+82 TTIKYDFTF
-91 DPYSSSD
+91 DPYGGDD
-98 YRRVY
+98 YRKVY
-103 MDGNL
+103 MDGVELVN
-108 DININTANKTLTTQ
+108 NYTAYKTKTVQ
-122 THFFELDEGEHVLQL
+122 NHFFDLDEGEHVFTY
-137 THYHFYYN
+137 THYHSY
-145 SNSYTQVLSIGN
+145 SVSDSYTQVLTIGN
-157 IRFQNLD
+157 IRFESVE
-164 SQYMTINLS
+164 SQYMNIHLS

-179 VEALALVNTL
+179 NEALSHVNTL
-189 PDMRFLRLTG
+189 PEMHYLRLSG
-199 KMNAADWNT
+199 KMNASDWND
-208 ISNMTGLWAIDMKDV
+208 ISKMTGLKAIDMTNV
-223 DITAIPASAF
+223 DIETIPVKAF
-233 AKTSLRFIE
+233 TNTSIRFID
-242 FPAKL
+242 FPTKL
-247 KTIGEKAFYERP
+247 KTIGDNAFDDRLLTGP
-259 LVGRF
+259 L
-264 VLPESLDSIYSY
+264 VLPEGLDSIGKEAFQKNYITEVTIPESVRAIGQS
-276 AFYKNFLTEVII
+276 AFYYNQSLK
-288 PANVKYIGGYA
+288 
-299 FNDNDR
+299 
-305 LTSVTLG
+305 SVTLNN
-312 SGLTEISSYCF
+312 SMETINRSLF
-323 NNCEK
+323 NSCNK
-328 LAVVKGG
+328 LAVVRGG
-335 ENVKTIGS
+335 RNVKIVDQS
-343 GAFNYCSELRS
+343 AFAGCDSLRS
-354 VSDLAPVTVGS
+354 ISDITPVTINS
-365 SAFYCCKKLENF
+365 SAFYNCRKLESL
-377 NFSNAKTLKAEA
+377 NFSRIKSIGYESFYYCFGLKEA
-389 YRECNTLTD
+389 
-398 VDLTTV
+398 DLTTL
-404 ETIENRCFI
+404 TSINNRSFVA
-413 SCTGLKKVVLGNNIS
+413 CTGLKKVTLGNDITTIKS
-428 KINEYAFTDCNAL
+428 EAFNGCDAL
-441 EELHIGSSVSYL
+441 EEVVLGSSINSL
-453 DNRCFYTSSSSLK
+453 ESNCFYSTKNALK
-466 KVYVTAPAPPSVYNN
+466 RVYITAPAPPAVGSA
-481 TSYYPFY
+481 PFY
-488 STSGVTLYV
+488 SPSSVTLYV

-543 SPDMY
+543 SPDIY
-548 LGYSSALI
+548 LGSGSSLI
-556 VNGNNPQVF
+556 VNGNNAQAF
-565 GSYKQRLQ
+565 GNYKQRM
-573 QDEEYTSS
+573 DKDDTYTSS

-592 ASTLQYYFD
+592 ASTIEYYFD
-601 ATSSGYGC
+601 ATSGSGY

-616 FDVKRSEITPLTEG
+616 FDVKRSEITPLNEG

-654 VPADSV
+654 VSADSV
-660 LHMGKGYIFRINN
+660 LHMGKGYIFRINSS
-673 GGSVELPATEETHNA
+673 GFVELPATEETHNA

-718 YTCFYDIYYM
+718 YPCYYDIYHM
-728 DFAAPITVWNISN
+728 DFAAPITVWSISN
-741 STYNAYSAA
+741 RTYSAYSAA

-859 AVNEGAHRGGSVAL
+859 AVNEGAHRDGSVAL
-873 GMYLSAD
+873 GMYLPTD
-880 DAYTIAVDRDELGV
+880 DAYTIAVDRDELGA

-900 VEVEMPYTF
+900 VEVGMPYTF

>member
-24 DEQLRALITAYDDI
+24 DEQLRALITASDDI

-43 TNDEANPWT
+43 TNDEANPWK
-52 VADGMASSTVG
+52 VENGMASTTHG
-63 KIYKEVSST
+63 KTTTNVTAT
-72 ITIKFRAKGR
+72 ITIKFRAKGY
-82 ITIKYDFTF
+82 ITFQYSDTF
-91 DPYSSSD
+91 DPWTNDD
-98 YRRVY
+98 YKIVK
-103 MDGNL
+103 L
-108 DININTANKTLTTQ
+108 DDVTYANNYDKHTTLTTF
-122 THFFELDEGEHVLQL
+122 THYISLEEGEHVLTFSHRHQNP
-137 THYHFYYN
+137 TTGNY
-145 SNSYTQVLSIGN
+145 SQVLSIGN
-157 IRFQNLD
+157 IRLE
-164 SQYMTINLS
+164 TIESMYKTIHLS

-179 VEALALVNTL
+179 NEALGHVNTL
-189 PDMRFLRLTG
+189 PEMRALRLSG
-199 KMNAADWNT
+199 KMNASDWND
-208 ISNMTGLWAIDMKDV
+208 ISKMTGLVAIDMTNVDV
-223 DITAIPASAF
+223 ETIPANAF
-233 AKTSLRFIE
+233 TKTVIRFID
-242 FPAKL
+242 FPKTL
-247 KTIGEKAFYERP
+247 KTIGSSAFYDKLLTGP
-259 LVGRF
+259 L
-264 VLPESLDSIYSY
+264 VLPEGLDSIASE
-276 AFYKNFLTEVII
+276 AFYRNYITDVTI
-288 PANVKYIGGYA
+288 PASVRVINSSA
-299 FNDNDR
+299 FRGNAS
-305 LTSVTLG
+305 LVSVTLG
-312 SGLTEISSYCF
+312 SGLTSISSTCF
-323 NNCEK
+323 YECSN
-328 LAVVKGG
+328 LAIVKGG
-335 ENVKTIGS
+335 ENVKTIANN
-343 GAFNYCSELRS
+343 AFDGCKLLTSAA
-354 VSDLAPVTVGS
+354 DLAPVSVGDY
-365 SAFYCCKKLENF
+365 AFQSCEKLESF
-377 NFSNAKTLKAEA
+377 NFSNIKTYGREAFEYCYALKEA
-389 YRECNTLTD
+389 DLSTATSLGIECFYNCY
-398 VDLTTV
+398 
-404 ETIENRCFI
+404 N
-413 SCTGLKKVVLGNNIS
+413 LKKVKLGDNITTIPGGSFSQCHALEEVILGSSINSLGNNCFG
-428 KINEYAFTDCNAL
+428 NNQANAL
-441 EELHIGSSVSYL
+441 K
-453 DNRCFYTSSSSLK
+453 R
-466 KVYVTAPAPPSVYNN
+466 VYITAPAPPAVGS
-481 TSYYPFY
+481 TPFY
-488 STSGVTLYV
+488 SPTSVTLYV

-508 NYWSKFTK
+508 NYWSQFTK

-522 TPDKVNLYKKLE
+522 QPDKVNLYKKLE

-543 SPDMY
+543 SPDIY
-548 LGYSSALI
+548 LGYGSALI
-556 VNGNNPQVF
+556 VNGNNAQAF
-565 GSYKQRLQ
+565 GNYKQRM
-573 QDEEYTSS
+573 DKDDTYTSS

-592 ASTLQYYFD
+592 ASTIEYYFD
-601 ATSSGYGC
+601 ATSGSGY

-616 FDVKRSEITPLTEG
+616 FDVKRSEITPLNEG

-660 LHMGKGYIFRINN
+660 LHMGKGYIFRINSS
-673 GGSVELPATEETHNA
+673 GFVELPATEETHNA
-688 IFRSDAISTPLK
+688 IFRSEAVTTPLVQ
-700 EYAAVESANAGW
+700 YPAVESANAGW

-718 YTCFYDIYYM
+718 YPCFYDIYYM

-741 STYNAYSAA
+741 RTYNAYSAA

-873 GMYLSAD
+873 GMYLPAD

-928 TGINTVATDADAD
+928 TGINNVATDADAD

>member
-24 DEQLRALITAYDDI
+24 DEQLRALITASDDI

-43 TNDEANPWT
+43 TNDEAHPWT

-63 KIYKEVSST
+63 KIKQYLSSS

-82 ITIKYDFTF
+82 TTVKYDFAF
-91 DPYSSSD
+91 DPYPGID
-98 YRRVY
+98 YRIVS
-103 MDGNL
+103 MDGVELVN
-108 DININTANKTLTTQ
+108 NYTAYKTKTFQ
-122 THFFELDEGEHVLQL
+122 NHFFVLDEGEHVFTY
-137 THYHFYYN
+137 THYHSY
-145 SNSYTQVLSIGN
+145 STTTDYTQVLTIGN
-157 IRFQNLD
+157 IHIKSVE

-179 VEALALVNTL
+179 VEALSHVNTL
-189 PDMRFLRLTG
+189 PEMRFLRLSG
-199 KMNAADWNT
+199 KMNASDWND
-208 ISNMTGLWAIDMKDV
+208 ISKMTGLTAIDMTNV
-223 DITAIPASAF
+223 DIETIPASAF
-233 AKTSLRFIE
+233 TNTWIHFID
-242 FPAKL
+242 FPTKL
-247 KTIGEKAFYERP
+247 KTIGDNAFDDRLLTGP
-259 LVGRF
+259 L
-264 VLPESLDSIYSY
+264 VLPEGLDSIGKEAFQKNFITEVTIPESVRAIGQS
-276 AFYKNFLTEVII
+276 AFYYNQSLK
-288 PANVKYIGGYA
+288 
-299 FNDNDR
+299 
-305 LTSVTLG
+305 SVTLNN
-312 SGLTEISSYCF
+312 SMETINRSLF
-323 NNCEK
+323 NSCNK
-328 LAVVKGG
+328 LAVVRGG
-335 ENVKTIGS
+335 RNVKIVDQSAFS
-343 GAFNYCSELRS
+343 GCDSLRS
-354 VSDLAPVTVGS
+354 ISDITPVTINS
-365 SAFYCCKKLENF
+365 SAFYNCRKLESL
-377 NFSNAKTLKAEA
+377 NFSRIKSIGYESFYNCFGLKEA
-389 YRECNTLTD
+389 
-398 VDLTTV
+398 DLTTL
-404 ETIENRCFI
+404 TSINNRSFI
-413 SCTGLKKVVLGNNIS
+413 ACTGLKKVTLGNDITTIKS
-428 KINEYAFTDCNAL
+428 EAFRTCDAL
-441 EELHIGSSVSYL
+441 EEVVLGSSINSL
-453 DNRCFYTSSSSLK
+453 ESNCFYSTKNALK
-466 KVYVTAPAPPSVYNN
+466 RVYITAPAPPAVGS
-481 TSYYPFY
+481 TPFY
-488 STSGVTLYV
+488 SPTSVTLYV

-508 NYWSKFTK
+508 NYWSQFTK

-522 TPDKVNLYKKLE
+522 QPDKVNLYKKLE

-543 SPDMY
+543 SPDIY
-548 LGYSSALI
+548 LGYGSALI
-556 VNGNNPQVF
+556 VNGNNPQAF
-565 GSYKQRLQ
+565 GSYKQRM
-573 QDEEYTSS
+573 DKDDSYTSS
-581 LISRCNAMTSA
+581 LISRCNAITSA
-592 ASTLQYYFD
+592 ASTIQYYFD
-601 ATSSGYGC
+601 ATSGSGY

-616 FDVKRSEITPLTEG
+616 FDVKRSAIAPLSNVG
-630 RAIAVRYYDSES
+630 IAVRYYDSES

-660 LHMGKGYIFRINN
+660 LHMGKGYIFRT
-673 GGSVELPATEETHNA
+673 SSSAFVEFPATEETHNA
-688 IFRSDAISTPLK
+688 IFRSEAVSAPLVQ
-700 EYAAVESANAGW
+700 YAAVESANAGW

-718 YTCFYDIYYM
+718 YPCYYDIYYM
-728 DFAAPITVWNISN
+728 DFAAPITVWSISN
-741 STYNAYSAA
+741 RTYSAYSAA

-785 IDHSALAMRRAARSK
+785 IDHSALAMRRAARSQ
-800 QVQRKLVDVA
+800 QVQRKLVDVS

-859 AVNEGAHRGGSVAL
+859 AVNEGAHRDGSVAL
-873 GMYLSAD
+873 GMYLPAD

-909 SAAEGYMDDR
+909 SAAEGCLDDR

>member
-24 DEQLRALITAYDDI
+24 DEQLRALITTSDDI

-82 ITIKYDFTF
+82 ITIKYDFIF
-91 DPYSSSD
+91 DPYSSYD

-103 MDGNL
+103 MDGSL
-108 DININTANKTLTTQ
+108 DMNNYATYKTLTTQ
-122 THFFELDEGEHVLQL
+122 THFFDLDEGEHVLKV
-137 THYHFYYN
+137 THYHNYYN

-199 KMNAADWNT
+199 KMNADDWNT
-208 ISNMTGLWAIDMKDV
+208 IRNMTGLWAIDMKDV
-223 DITAIPASAF
+223 DITAIPANAF

-259 LVGRF
+259 LVGRL
-264 VLPESLDSIYSY
+264 VLPESLDSIYSN
-276 AFYKNFLTEVII
+276 AFYRNYIAEVII

-312 SGLTEISSYCF
+312 SGLTEVSSYCF
-323 NNCEK
+323 NSCEK
-328 LAVVKGG
+328 LTVVKGG

-365 SAFYCCKKLENF
+365 SAFYYCKKMENF
-377 NFSNAKTLKAEA
+377 NFSNAKILNAEA

-508 NYWSKFTK
+508 NYWSQFTK

-522 TPDKVNLYKKLE
+522 QPDKVNLYKKLE

-543 SPDMY
+543 SPDIY
-548 LGYSSALI
+548 LGKGGALI
-556 VNGNNPQVF
+556 VNGDNAQTF
-565 GSYKQRLQ
+565 GK
-573 QDEEYTSS
+573 YTQYMNIGETSSS
-581 LISRCNAMTSA
+581 LISRCKEMTST
-592 ASTLQYYFD
+592 SSQFD
-601 ATSSGYGC
+601 FFIGATSGSGY
-609 WHYVCMP
+609 WYYLCMP
-616 FDVKRSEITPLTEG
+616 FDVKRSDIILPEG
-630 RAIAVRYYDSES
+630 TAIAVRYYDSES

-660 LHMGKGYIFRINN
+660 LHMGKGYIFRSSKEGNV
-673 GGSVELPATEETHNA
+673 GFPATEETHNA
-688 IFRSDAISTPLK
+688 IFRSEAVSAPLVQ
-700 EYAAVESANAGW
+700 YPAVESANAGW

-718 YTCFYDIYYM
+718 YPCFYDIYYM
-728 DFAAPITVWNISN
+728 DFAAPITTWDVDNR
-741 STYNAYSAA
+741 TYKAYSAA
-750 DDEFVLMPSQAFFVQ
+750 DDNFVLTPQQAFFVQ
-765 KPELVDAIT
+765 KPSLVDAIT

-785 IDHSALAMRRAARSK
+785 IDHSALAMRRAARSQ
-800 QVQRKLVDVA
+800 QVQRKLVDVS

-873 GMYLSAD
+873 GMYLPAD
-880 DAYTIAVDRDELGV
+880 DAYTIAVGRDELGV

-909 SAAEGYMDDR
+909 SAAEGCLDDR